1 MRNTFLKRAVGVALA
16 LTMTLSA
23 IPLSPRAVA
32 TSDSGNETFTNPV
45 MYADVPDVDVI
56 RVDDA
61 YYMVSTTM
69 HLSPGCPVMKST
81 DLVNWETV
89 SYTYDILDDGDK
101 FALRNGES
109 DYGSGSWAASIR
121 HYNGKYYVSFA
132 SLSTGKTYIFS
143 TTDVE
148 NGTWHRSEFS
158 GYLHDVSLL
167 TTQDDGMYVVY
178 GSGTA
183 RCRPVYEDEN
193 GDITLGD
200 EVTLIEYTGLDN
212 DGNPVNGPVSYIS
225 EGIHAY
231 EIGDYYYLFMIQWPT
246 GGRRQEVCW
255 RASSLDGPWE
265 SRKVFDSGLE
275 FDGQMDNAGVAQ
287 GGIVQAADGSWY
299 AMLFQDHSSVGR
311 IPVLVPVTWEDG
323 WPVFGD
329 ENGQAPVEMD
339 LPGTYT
345 GEKDIVVSDEF
356 YNGQPHSFAADNSSV
371 STTADTATQNAAAVE
386 AQPTADQEAE
396 RMELIVNGGFEDGS
410 EPWTTQESATLEL
423 VTEEA
428 YSGSTSLKVSD
439 RTDTASGPKQDLT
452 GQLTAGQQV
461 EVTAHV
467 KYNEGPDSKTFNLC
481 IQCGDW
487 TGIDVAAS
495 VTAQKGEWATIT
507 GTYTIPEDAD
517 MSSVGCFIETAWTS
531 DPDPVNDLFDFY
543 VDDVSVTVEAEEPG
557 YGIIVNGGFE
567 NGSEPWAVQEA
578 STLEIVTEEAFSG
591 SYSAKISDRTNTASG
606 PKQVLTGQLIQ
617 GQKVQVSA
625 KVKYNDGPASKTFN
639 FCIQCGDW
647 RGIDVVGS
655 VTAQKGQWATITGTY
670 TIPNDADMSYVGCF
684 IETAWTA
691 TPDPTNDLFD
701 FYVDDVSVTVEAEEP
716 GYGIIVNGGFENGS
730 EPWAVQEAST
740 LEIVTEEAFSGSYS
754 AKISDRTNTA
764 SGPKQV
770 LTGQLIQGQKVQVS
784 AKVKYNDGP
793 ASKTFNFCIQCG
805 DWRGIDVVGSVT
817 AQKGQWATITG
828 TYTIPN
834 DADMSYVGCFIET
847 AWTAAPDPT
856 NDLFDF
862 YVDDVSVV
870 VLPDE
875 KEPVE
880 PGENDDNG
888 SYLDLAWQWNHN
900 PNNNDWSLTQRNGF
914 LRLTTGTKAKNI
926 LEARNTLTQRTY
938 GPTCSG
944 NVALEIAGMKN
955 GDVAGLAAFQQRY
968 GYVGVKMENGTKYL
982 VMTKTESD
990 SDPNGTEV
998 ERVALDNGVN
1008 RVYLRVDF
1016 DYTQRKDQATFFYSL
1031 DGAAWTQI
1039 GNTLQMAYTMPHFMG
1054 YRFGLFNYATQTTGG
1069 YVDFDYFH
1077 VSDQGSNGSETVL
1090 NASLDDIDDVLGVAY
1105 AQVELPVKLDTLPDG
1120 DYTKLEASLNIP
1132 DDFTVSGVV
1141 FDEKN
1146 VTGEATYTYQDGRLV
1161 LTVSG
1166 DNVNYQDNGGT
1177 GFATVQLQLTDYTTQ
1192 NKTVQVR
1199 TDYVRVTGG
1208 NVSYRVDNAV
1218 SNISLVKL
1226 DSEALAKIPGYS
1238 NPLIDYDFGAD
1249 PFALEY
1255 NGRVYVYMTADQFEY
1270 DQNGNIIDN
1279 TYSKINSLH
1288 VISSADLVNWTDHG
1302 FIPVA
1307 GPNGVAKW
1315 ANNSWAPAIA
1325 YKQIDGQDKFFL
1337 YFCNGGGGIGVLE
1350 GDSPVGPFTDPL
1362 GHALIDGSTPGTQGV
1377 PWIFDPAVMVDDD
1390 GTGYLVFGGGI
1401 PAGQDLNPKS
1411 ARIVRLGDDMISLD
1425 CEPVMIDAPC
1435 MFEDGGIH
1443 KANGKYYYTYCS
1455 NFSGNHSAVEGYPGY
1470 GIICYMVS
1478 DDPLGPY
1485 EYCGEILQNPS
1496 TYFGVGGNNHHAIF
1510 NFKGTSYIVYHAQTL
1525 GQAMGIE
1532 KGYRSTHINEVEY
1545 YADGRIVPIQADREG
1560 ISQLETMS
1568 PYQLTAGETIA
1579 WQAGIK
1585 VEACDQ
1591 PGQGL
1596 SEVNN
1601 RAVTDIQNGDWI
1613 AVAGLDFGDK
1623 GAASFT
1629 ASIAAQA
1636 GGAVE
1641 LRVDSPDGTVVGTL
1655 TVPAGDGTYQTLT
1668 CDVTGLTGVHNLF
1681 MVFTGDDQ
1689 AENLMSLDTWQFTEA
1704 GESASANKAL
1714 LQATYD
1720 YAVNLDTT
1728 GVVQAAVDAFQKALD
1743 EAKAVLDNPNATQEQ
1758 VNTAWDNLLE
1768 GIWGLGLKQG
1778 DKTMLELLIHR
1789 AEGMLPNE
1797 SKYLPDHWQELL
1809 DALAAG
1815 QDVMEDGNALQG
1827 DVETAVDEL
1836 LTAILAQ
1843 RFKADK
1849 SILEDLIGT
1858 AQDMDLTGYTAES
1871 VATFRSALA
1880 AAQAVMADESLS
1892 EDDQQVVNDAVAAL
1906 QSAMDGLTAEGDVQP
1921 SEKPQES
1928 QKPEQTQAPEAT
1940 DQPQAT
1946 QKPENVPQTGD
1957 SAQLMGYVAA
1967 LTAAV
1972 GLLAGA
1978 AYVSRKRRS

>member
-32 TSDSGNETFTNPV
+32 TSDSGNQTFTNPV

-287 GGIVQAADGSWY
+287 GGVVQAADGSWY

-329 ENGQAPVEMD
+329 ENGQAPVVMD

-356 YNGQPHSFAADNSSV
+356 YNGQPHSFAASNGSV
-371 STTADTATQNAAAVE
+371 STAADTATQNVAAVE

-396 RMELIVNGGFEDGS
+396 RMELIVNGGFEDGT
-410 EPWTTQESATLEL
+410 ENWATQQTATLTPVDEDGNTVL
-423 VTEEA
+423 
-428 YSGSTSLKVSD
+428 LVSD
-439 RTDTASGPKQDLT
+439 RTNTASGPKQLLT
-452 GQLTAGQQV
+452 GKVHAGQTIYV
-461 EVTAHV
+461 SARVR
-467 KYNEGPDSKTFNLC
+467 YDEGPDTRLFHISMQNNADGNLW
-481 IQCGDW
+481 D
-487 TGIDVAAS
+487 GIDNAGSA
-495 VTAQKGEWATIT
+495 TAKRGEWTTIT
-507 GTYTIPEDAD
+507 GSYTIPNDAD
-517 MSSVGCFIETAWTS
+517 LSYSSIFVETNWTPEQ
-531 DPDPVNDLFDFY
+531 DPDTDLIDFY
-543 VDDVSVTVEAEEPG
+543 VDDVSVTVEVEEPD

-606 PKQVLTGQLIQ
+606 PKQVLTGQLSQ

-625 KVKYNDGPASKTFN
+625 TVKYNDGPASKTFN

-691 TPDPTNDLFD
+691 T
-701 FYVDDVSVTVEAEEP
+701 
-716 GYGIIVNGGFENGS
+716 
-730 EPWAVQEAST
+730 
-740 LEIVTEEAFSGSYS
+740 
-754 AKISDRTNTA
+754 
-764 SGPKQV
+764 
-770 LTGQLIQGQKVQVS
+770 
-784 AKVKYNDGP
+784 
-793 ASKTFNFCIQCG
+793 
-805 DWRGIDVVGSVT
+805 
-817 AQKGQWATITG
+817 
-828 TYTIPN
+828 
-834 DADMSYVGCFIET
+834 
-847 AWTAAPDPT
+847 PDPT

-1146 VTGEATYTYQDGRLV
+1146 VTGDATYTYQDGRLV

-1166 DNVNYQDNGGT
+1166 ENVNYQDNGGT

-1401 PAGQDLNPKS
+1401 PAGQDLNPQS

-1668 CDVTGLTGVHNLF
+1668 CDVEGLTGVHNLF

-1728 GVVQAAVDAFQKALD
+1728 GVVQAAVDAFQKALT

-1778 DKTMLELLIHR
+1778 DKTMLELLIHK

-1849 SILEDLIGT
+1849 SILEDLIGA

-1928 QKPEQTQAPEAT
+1928 QKPEETQAPEAT

>member
-109 DYGSGSWAASIR
+109 DYGNGSWAASIR

-371 STTADTATQNAAAVE
+371 STAADTATQNAAAAE

-396 RMELIVNGGFEDGS
+396 RMELIVNGGFEDGT
-410 EPWTTQESATLEL
+410 ENWATQQTATLTPVDEDGNTVLL
-423 VTEEA
+423 V
-428 YSGSTSLKVSD
+428 
-439 RTDTASGPKQDLT
+439 
-452 GQLTAGQQV
+452 
-461 EVTAHV
+461 
-467 KYNEGPDSKTFNLC
+467 
-481 IQCGDW
+481 
-487 TGIDVAAS
+487 
-495 VTAQKGEWATIT
+495 
-507 GTYTIPEDAD
+507 
-517 MSSVGCFIETAWTS
+517 
-531 DPDPVNDLFDFY
+531 
-543 VDDVSVTVEAEEPG
+543 
-557 YGIIVNGGFE
+557 
-567 NGSEPWAVQEA
+567 
-578 STLEIVTEEAFSG
+578 
-591 SYSAKISDRTNTASG
+591 SDRTNTASG
-606 PKQVLTGQLIQ
+606 PKQVLTGQLSQ

-770 LTGQLIQGQKVQVS
+770 LTGQLSQGQKVQVS

-847 AWTAAPDPT
+847 AWTATPDPT

-1146 VTGEATYTYQDGRLV
+1146 VTGDATYTYQDGRLV

-1350 GDSPVGPFTDPL
+1350 GDSPAGPFTDPL

-1681 MVFTGDDQ
+1681 LVFTGDDQ

-1728 GVVQAAVDAFQKALD
+1728 GVVQAAVDAFQKALT

-1768 GIWGLGLKQG
+1768 GIWALGLKQG
-1778 DKTMLELLIHR
+1778 DKTMLELLIHK

-1858 AQDMDLTGYTAES
+1858 AQGMDLTGYTAES

-1892 EDDQQVVNDAVAAL
+1892 EDDQQVVDDAVAAL

>member
-32 TSDSGNETFTNPV
+32 ASDSGNQTFTNPV

-287 GGIVQAADGSWY
+287 GGVVQAADGSWY

-356 YNGQPHSFAADNSSV
+356 YNGQPHSFAADNRSV
-371 STTADTATQNAAAVE
+371 STTADTTTQNAAAVE

-396 RMELIVNGGFEDGS
+396 RMELIVNGGFEDG
-410 EPWTTQESATLEL
+410 T
-423 VTEEA
+423 
-428 YSGSTSLKVSD
+428 
-439 RTDTASGPKQDLT
+439 
-452 GQLTAGQQV
+452 
-461 EVTAHV
+461 
-467 KYNEGPDSKTFNLC
+467 
-481 IQCGDW
+481 
-487 TGIDVAAS
+487 
-495 VTAQKGEWATIT
+495 
-507 GTYTIPEDAD
+507 
-517 MSSVGCFIETAWTS
+517 
-531 DPDPVNDLFDFY
+531 
-543 VDDVSVTVEAEEPG
+543 
-557 YGIIVNGGFE
+557 
-567 NGSEPWAVQEA
+567 EPWAVQEA
-578 STLEIVTEEAFSG
+578 ATLTPVDEDGNTVLLV
-591 SYSAKISDRTNTASG
+591 SDRTNTASG
-606 PKQVLTGQLIQ
+606 PKQVLTGQLSQ

-770 LTGQLIQGQKVQVS
+770 LTGQLSQGQKVQVS

-847 AWTAAPDPT
+847 AWTATPDPT

-1077 VSDQGSNGSETVL
+1077 VSDQCSNGSETVL

-1350 GDSPVGPFTDPL
+1350 GDSPAGPFTDPL

-1591 PGQGL
+1591 PGEGL

-1668 CDVTGLTGVHNLF
+1668 CDVEGLTGVHNLF
-1681 MVFTGDDQ
+1681 LVFTGDDQ

-1728 GVVQAAVDAFQKALD
+1728 GVVQAAVDAFQKALT

-1778 DKTMLELLIHR
+1778 DKTMLELLIHK

-1858 AQDMDLTGYTAES
+1858 AQGMDLTGYTAES

>member
-32 TSDSGNETFTNPV
+32 ASDSGNQTFTNPV

-287 GGIVQAADGSWY
+287 GGVVQAADGSWY

-356 YNGQPHSFAADNSSV
+356 YNGQPHSFAADNRSV
-371 STTADTATQNAAAVE
+371 STTADTTTQNAAAVE

-396 RMELIVNGGFEDGS
+396 RMELIVNGGFEDG
-410 EPWTTQESATLEL
+410 T
-423 VTEEA
+423 
-428 YSGSTSLKVSD
+428 
-439 RTDTASGPKQDLT
+439 
-452 GQLTAGQQV
+452 
-461 EVTAHV
+461 
-467 KYNEGPDSKTFNLC
+467 
-481 IQCGDW
+481 
-487 TGIDVAAS
+487 
-495 VTAQKGEWATIT
+495 
-507 GTYTIPEDAD
+507 
-517 MSSVGCFIETAWTS
+517 
-531 DPDPVNDLFDFY
+531 
-543 VDDVSVTVEAEEPG
+543 
-557 YGIIVNGGFE
+557 
-567 NGSEPWAVQEA
+567 EPWAVQEA
-578 STLEIVTEEAFSG
+578 ATLTPVDEDGNTVLLV
-591 SYSAKISDRTNTASG
+591 SDRTNTASG
-606 PKQVLTGQLIQ
+606 PKQVLTGQLSQ

-770 LTGQLIQGQKVQVS
+770 LTGQLSQGQKVQVS

-847 AWTAAPDPT
+847 AWTATPDPT

-1350 GDSPVGPFTDPL
+1350 GDSPAGPFTDPL

-1591 PGQGL
+1591 PGEGL

-1668 CDVTGLTGVHNLF
+1668 CDVEGLTGVHNLF
-1681 MVFTGDDQ
+1681 LVFTGDDQ

-1728 GVVQAAVDAFQKALD
+1728 GVVQAAVDAFQKALT

-1778 DKTMLELLIHR
+1778 DKTMLELLIHK

-1858 AQDMDLTGYTAES
+1858 AQGMDLTGYTAES

>member
-32 TSDSGNETFTNPV
+32 TSDSGNQTFTNPV

-109 DYGSGSWAASIR
+109 DYGNGSWAASIR

-148 NGTWHRSEFS
+148 NGTWHRSEFN

-275 FDGQMDNAGVAQ
+275 FDGQMDDAGVAQ
-287 GGIVQAADGSWY
+287 GGVVQAADGSWY

-356 YNGQPHSFAADNSSV
+356 YNGQPHSFAADNRSV
-371 STTADTATQNAAAVE
+371 STAADTATQNAAAVE

-396 RMELIVNGGFEDGS
+396 RMELIVNGGFEDG
-410 EPWTTQESATLEL
+410 T
-423 VTEEA
+423 
-428 YSGSTSLKVSD
+428 
-439 RTDTASGPKQDLT
+439 
-452 GQLTAGQQV
+452 
-461 EVTAHV
+461 
-467 KYNEGPDSKTFNLC
+467 
-481 IQCGDW
+481 
-487 TGIDVAAS
+487 
-495 VTAQKGEWATIT
+495 
-507 GTYTIPEDAD
+507 
-517 MSSVGCFIETAWTS
+517 
-531 DPDPVNDLFDFY
+531 
-543 VDDVSVTVEAEEPG
+543 
-557 YGIIVNGGFE
+557 
-567 NGSEPWAVQEA
+567 EPWAVQEA
-578 STLEIVTEEAFSG
+578 ATLTPVDEDGNTVLLV
-591 SYSAKISDRTNTASG
+591 SDRTNTASG
-606 PKQVLTGQLIQ
+606 PKQVLTGQLSQ

-1039 GNTLQMAYTMPHFMG
+1039 GNTLQMAYTLPHFMG

-1668 CDVTGLTGVHNLF
+1668 CDAEGLTGVHNLF

-1728 GVVQAAVDAFQKALD
+1728 GVVQAAVDAFQKAMD

-1849 SILEDLIGT
+1849 SILEDLIGA

>member
-32 TSDSGNETFTNPV
+32 TSDSGNQTFTNPV

-109 DYGSGSWAASIR
+109 DYGNGSWAASIR

-148 NGTWHRSEFS
+148 NGTWHRSEFN

-287 GGIVQAADGSWY
+287 GGVVQAADGSWY

-371 STTADTATQNAAAVE
+371 STAADTAAQNAAAVE

-396 RMELIVNGGFEDGS
+396 RMELIVNGGFEDGT
-410 EPWTTQESATLEL
+410 ENWAVQEAATLTPVDEDGNTVL
-423 VTEEA
+423 
-428 YSGSTSLKVSD
+428 LVSD
-439 RTDTASGPKQDLT
+439 RTSTASGPKQLLT
-452 GQLTAGQQV
+452 GKVHAGQTIYV
-461 EVTAHV
+461 SARVR
-467 KYNEGPDSKTFNLC
+467 YDEGPDTRLFHISMQNNADGNLW
-481 IQCGDW
+481 D
-487 TGIDVAAS
+487 GIDNAGSA
-495 VTAQKGEWATIT
+495 TAKRGEWTTIT
-507 GTYTIPEDAD
+507 GSYTIPNDAD
-517 MSSVGCFIETAWTS
+517 LSYSSIFVETNWTPEQ
-531 DPDPVNDLFDFY
+531 DPDTDLIDFY
-543 VDDVSVTVEAEEPG
+543 VDDVSVTVEVEEPD

-606 PKQVLTGQLIQ
+606 PKQI
-617 GQKVQVSA
+617 
-625 KVKYNDGPASKTFN
+625 
-639 FCIQCGDW
+639 
-647 RGIDVVGS
+647 
-655 VTAQKGQWATITGTY
+655 
-670 TIPNDADMSYVGCF
+670 
-684 IETAWTA
+684 
-691 TPDPTNDLFD
+691 
-701 FYVDDVSVTVEAEEP
+701 
-716 GYGIIVNGGFENGS
+716 
-730 EPWAVQEAST
+730 
-740 LEIVTEEAFSGSYS
+740 
-754 AKISDRTNTA
+754 
-764 SGPKQV
+764 

-1401 PAGQDLNPKS
+1401 PAGQDLNPQS

-1601 RAVTDIQNGDWI
+1601 RTVTDIQNGDWI

-1681 MVFTGDDQ
+1681 LVFTGDDQ

-1728 GVVQAAVDAFQKALD
+1728 GVVQAAVDAFQKALT

-1849 SILEDLIGT
+1849 SILEDLIGA

-1906 QSAMDGLTAEGDVQP
+1906 QSAMDGLTAGGAPETTDKPEASQNP
-1921 SEKPQES
+1921 EATEKPQ
-1928 QKPEQTQAPEAT
+1928 T
-1940 DQPQAT
+1940 T

>member
-109 DYGSGSWAASIR
+109 DYGNGSWAASIR

-148 NGTWHRSEFS
+148 NGTWHRSEFN

-371 STTADTATQNAAAVE
+371 STAADTATQNAAAVE

-396 RMELIVNGGFEDGS
+396 RMELIVNGSFEDGT
-410 EPWTTQESATLEL
+410 ENWATQQTATLTPVDEDGNTVL
-423 VTEEA
+423 
-428 YSGSTSLKVSD
+428 LVSD
-439 RTDTASGPKQDLT
+439 RTNTASGPKQLLT
-452 GQLTAGQQV
+452 GKVHAGQTIYV
-461 EVTAHV
+461 SARVR
-467 KYNEGPDSKTFNLC
+467 YDEGPDTRLFHISMQNNADGNLW
-481 IQCGDW
+481 D
-487 TGIDVAAS
+487 GIDNAGSA
-495 VTAQKGEWATIT
+495 TAKRGEWTTIT
-507 GTYTIPEDAD
+507 GSYTIPNDAD
-517 MSSVGCFIETAWTS
+517 LSYSSIFVETNWTPEQ
-531 DPDPVNDLFDFY
+531 DPDTDLIDFY
-543 VDDVSVTVEAEEPG
+543 VDDVSVTVEVEEPD

-606 PKQVLTGQLIQ
+606 PKQDLTGQLSQ

-625 KVKYNDGPASKTFN
+625 T
-639 FCIQCGDW
+639 
-647 RGIDVVGS
+647 
-655 VTAQKGQWATITGTY
+655 
-670 TIPNDADMSYVGCF
+670 
-684 IETAWTA
+684 
-691 TPDPTNDLFD
+691 
-701 FYVDDVSVTVEAEEP
+701 
-716 GYGIIVNGGFENGS
+716 
-730 EPWAVQEAST
+730 
-740 LEIVTEEAFSGSYS
+740 
-754 AKISDRTNTA
+754 
-764 SGPKQV
+764 
-770 LTGQLIQGQKVQVS
+770 
-784 AKVKYNDGP
+784 VKYNDGP

-1146 VTGEATYTYQDGRLV
+1146 VTGDATYTYQDGRLV

-1166 DNVNYQDNGGT
+1166 ENVNYQDNGGT

-1401 PAGQDLNPKS
+1401 PAGQDLNPQS

-1601 RAVTDIQNGDWI
+1601 RTVTDIQNGDWI

-1728 GVVQAAVDAFQKALD
+1728 GVVQAAVDAFQKAMD

-1778 DKTMLELLIHR
+1778 DKTMLELLIHK

-1849 SILEDLIGT
+1849 SILEDLIGA
-1858 AQDMDLTGYTAES
+1858 AQGMDLTGYTAES

-1892 EDDQQVVNDAVAAL
+1892 EDDQQVVDDAVAAL

>member
-32 TSDSGNETFTNPV
+32 ASDSGNQTFTNPV

-287 GGIVQAADGSWY
+287 GGVVQAADGSWY

-356 YNGQPHSFAADNSSV
+356 YNGQPHSFAADNRSV
-371 STTADTATQNAAAVE
+371 STAADTATQNAAAVE

-396 RMELIVNGGFEDGS
+396 RMELIVNGGFEDG
-410 EPWTTQESATLEL
+410 T
-423 VTEEA
+423 
-428 YSGSTSLKVSD
+428 
-439 RTDTASGPKQDLT
+439 
-452 GQLTAGQQV
+452 
-461 EVTAHV
+461 
-467 KYNEGPDSKTFNLC
+467 
-481 IQCGDW
+481 
-487 TGIDVAAS
+487 
-495 VTAQKGEWATIT
+495 
-507 GTYTIPEDAD
+507 
-517 MSSVGCFIETAWTS
+517 
-531 DPDPVNDLFDFY
+531 
-543 VDDVSVTVEAEEPG
+543 
-557 YGIIVNGGFE
+557 
-567 NGSEPWAVQEA
+567 EPWAVQEA
-578 STLEIVTEEAFSG
+578 ATLTPVDEDGNTVLLV
-591 SYSAKISDRTNTASG
+591 SDRTNTASG
-606 PKQVLTGQLIQ
+606 PKQVLTGQLSQ

-770 LTGQLIQGQKVQVS
+770 LTGQLSQGQKVQVS

-1146 VTGEATYTYQDGRLV
+1146 VTGDATYTYQDGRLV

-1728 GVVQAAVDAFQKALD
+1728 GVVQAAVDAFQKALT

-1849 SILEDLIGT
+1849 SILEDLIGA

>member
-32 TSDSGNETFTNPV
+32 TSDSGNQTFANPV

-109 DYGSGSWAASIR
+109 DYGNGSWAASIR

-299 AMLFQDHSSVGR
+299 AMLFQDHGSVGR

-329 ENGQAPVEMD
+329 ENGQAPVVMD

-356 YNGQPHSFAADNSSV
+356 YNGQPHSFAASNGSV
-371 STTADTATQNAAAVE
+371 STTADTATQNAAAAE

-396 RMELIVNGGFEDGS
+396 RMELIVNGGFEDGT
-410 EPWTTQESATLEL
+410 ENWATQQTATLTPVDEDGNTVL
-423 VTEEA
+423 
-428 YSGSTSLKVSD
+428 LVSD
-439 RTDTASGPKQDLT
+439 RTNTASGPKQLLT
-452 GQLTAGQQV
+452 GKVHAGQTIYV
-461 EVTAHV
+461 SARVR
-467 KYNEGPDSKTFNLC
+467 YDEGPDTRLFHISMQNNADGNLW
-481 IQCGDW
+481 D
-487 TGIDVAAS
+487 GIDNAGSA
-495 VTAQKGEWATIT
+495 TAKRGEWTTIT
-507 GTYTIPEDAD
+507 GSYTIPNDAD
-517 MSSVGCFIETAWTS
+517 LSYSSIFVETNWTPEQ
-531 DPDPVNDLFDFY
+531 DPDTDLIDFY
-543 VDDVSVTVEAEEPG
+543 VDDVSVTVEVEEPD

-606 PKQVLTGQLIQ
+606 PKQVLTGQLSQ

-655 VTAQKGQWATITGTY
+655 VTAQKGQWATITGAY

-701 FYVDDVSVTVEAEEP
+701 
-716 GYGIIVNGGFENGS
+716 I
-730 EPWAVQEAST
+730 
-740 LEIVTEEAFSGSYS
+740 
-754 AKISDRTNTA
+754 
-764 SGPKQV
+764 
-770 LTGQLIQGQKVQVS
+770 
-784 AKVKYNDGP
+784 
-793 ASKTFNFCIQCG
+793 
-805 DWRGIDVVGSVT
+805 
-817 AQKGQWATITG
+817 
-828 TYTIPN
+828 
-834 DADMSYVGCFIET
+834 
-847 AWTAAPDPT
+847 
-856 NDLFDF
+856 

-1077 VSDQGSNGSETVL
+1077 VSDQGSSGSETVL

-1146 VTGEATYTYQDGRLV
+1146 VTGDATYTYQDGRLV

-1613 AVAGLDFGDK
+1613 AVAGLDFGHK

-1668 CDVTGLTGVHNLF
+1668 CDVEGLTGVHNLF

-1728 GVVQAAVDAFQKALD
+1728 GVVQAAVDAFQKALT

-1849 SILEDLIGT
+1849 SILEDLIGA

-1921 SEKPQES
+1921 SKKPQES

>member
-32 TSDSGNETFTNPV
+32 ASDSGNETFTNPV

-109 DYGSGSWAASIR
+109 DYGNGSWAASIR

-148 NGTWHRSEFS
+148 NGTWHRSEFN

-356 YNGQPHSFAADNSSV
+356 YNGQPHSFAADNRSV
-371 STTADTATQNAAAVE
+371 STAADTAAQNAAAVE

-396 RMELIVNGGFEDGS
+396 RMELIVNGGFEDG
-410 EPWTTQESATLEL
+410 T
-423 VTEEA
+423 
-428 YSGSTSLKVSD
+428 
-439 RTDTASGPKQDLT
+439 
-452 GQLTAGQQV
+452 
-461 EVTAHV
+461 
-467 KYNEGPDSKTFNLC
+467 
-481 IQCGDW
+481 
-487 TGIDVAAS
+487 
-495 VTAQKGEWATIT
+495 
-507 GTYTIPEDAD
+507 
-517 MSSVGCFIETAWTS
+517 
-531 DPDPVNDLFDFY
+531 
-543 VDDVSVTVEAEEPG
+543 
-557 YGIIVNGGFE
+557 
-567 NGSEPWAVQEA
+567 EPWAVQEA
-578 STLEIVTEEAFSG
+578 ATLTPVDEDGNTVLLV
-591 SYSAKISDRTNTASG
+591 SDRTNTTSG
-606 PKQVLTGQLIQ
+606 PKQVLTGQLSQ

-784 AKVKYNDGP
+784 AQVKYNDGP

-1077 VSDQGSNGSETVL
+1077 VSDQGSSGSETVL

-1146 VTGEATYTYQDGRLV
+1146 VTGDATYTYQDGRLV

-1166 DNVNYQDNGGT
+1166 ENVNYQDNGGT

-1270 DQNGNIIDN
+1270 DQDGNIIDN

-1681 MVFTGDDQ
+1681 LVFTGDDQ

-1728 GVVQAAVDAFQKALD
+1728 GVVQAAVDAFQKAMD

-1778 DKTMLELLIHR
+1778 DKTMLELLIHK

-1858 AQDMDLTGYTAES
+1858 AQGMDLTGYTAES

>member
-23 IPLSPRAVA
+23 IPLAPRAVA
-32 TSDSGNETFTNPV
+32 ASDSGNQTFTNPV

-109 DYGSGSWAASIR
+109 DYGNGSWAASIR

-371 STTADTATQNAAAVE
+371 STAADTAPQNAAAVE

-396 RMELIVNGGFEDGS
+396 RMELIVNGSFEDGT
-410 EPWTTQESATLEL
+410 ENWATQQTATLTPVDEDGNTVL
-423 VTEEA
+423 
-428 YSGSTSLKVSD
+428 LVSD
-439 RTDTASGPKQDLT
+439 RTNTASGPKQLLT
-452 GQLTAGQQV
+452 GKVHAGQTIYV
-461 EVTAHV
+461 SARVR
-467 KYNEGPDSKTFNLC
+467 YDEGPDTRLFHISMQNNADGNLW
-481 IQCGDW
+481 D
-487 TGIDVAAS
+487 GIDNAGSA
-495 VTAQKGEWATIT
+495 TAKRGEWTTIT
-507 GTYTIPEDAD
+507 GSYTIPNDAD
-517 MSSVGCFIETAWTS
+517 LSYSSIFVETNWTPEQ
-531 DPDPVNDLFDFY
+531 DPDTDLIDFY
-543 VDDVSVTVEAEEPG
+543 VDDVSVTVEVEEP
-557 YGIIVNGGFE
+557 
-567 NGSEPWAVQEA
+567 
-578 STLEIVTEEAFSG
+578 
-591 SYSAKISDRTNTASG
+591 D
-606 PKQVLTGQLIQ
+606 
-617 GQKVQVSA
+617 
-625 KVKYNDGPASKTFN
+625 
-639 FCIQCGDW
+639 
-647 RGIDVVGS
+647 
-655 VTAQKGQWATITGTY
+655 
-670 TIPNDADMSYVGCF
+670 
-684 IETAWTA
+684 
-691 TPDPTNDLFD
+691 
-701 FYVDDVSVTVEAEEP
+701 
-716 GYGIIVNGGFENGS
+716 YGIIVNGGFENGS

-1146 VTGEATYTYQDGRLV
+1146 VTGDATYTYQDGRLV

-1401 PAGQDLNPKS
+1401 PAGQDLNPQS

-1668 CDVTGLTGVHNLF
+1668 CDVEGLTGVHNLF

-1728 GVVQAAVDAFQKALD
+1728 GVVQAAVDAFQKALT

-1849 SILEDLIGT
+1849 SILEDLIST

-1928 QKPEQTQAPEAT
+1928 QKPEETQAPEAT

-1957 SAQLMGYVAA
+1957 SAQLMGCVAA

>member
-32 TSDSGNETFTNPV
+32 TSDSGNESFTNPV

-89 SYTYDILDDGDK
+89 SYAYDILDDGDK

-109 DYGSGSWAASIR
+109 DYGNGSWAASIR

-246 GGRRQEVCW
+246 GGRRQEICW

-287 GGIVQAADGSWY
+287 GGVVQAADGSWY
-299 AMLFQDHSSVGR
+299 AMLFQDHGSVGR

-329 ENGQAPVEMD
+329 ENGQAPVVMD

-356 YNGQPHSFAADNSSV
+356 YNGQPHSFAASNGSV
-371 STTADTATQNAAAVE
+371 STTANTATQNVAAAE
-386 AQPTADQEAE
+386 AQPTADQEPE
-396 RMELIVNGGFEDGS
+396 RMELIVNGGFEDGT
-410 EPWTTQESATLEL
+410 ENWATQQTATLTPVDEDGNTVL
-423 VTEEA
+423 
-428 YSGSTSLKVSD
+428 LVSD
-439 RTDTASGPKQDLT
+439 RTNTASGPKQLLT
-452 GQLTAGQQV
+452 GKVHAGQTIYV
-461 EVTAHV
+461 SARVR
-467 KYNEGPDSKTFNLC
+467 YDEGPDTRLFHISMQNNADGNLW
-481 IQCGDW
+481 D
-487 TGIDVAAS
+487 GIDNAGSA
-495 VTAQKGEWATIT
+495 TAKRGEWTTIT
-507 GTYTIPEDAD
+507 GSYTIPNDAD
-517 MSSVGCFIETAWTS
+517 LSYSSIFVETNWTPEQ
-531 DPDPVNDLFDFY
+531 DPDTDLIDFY
-543 VDDVSVTVEAEEPG
+543 VDDVSVTVEVEEPD

-606 PKQVLTGQLIQ
+606 PKQVLTGQLSQ

-701 FYVDDVSVTVEAEEP
+701 
-716 GYGIIVNGGFENGS
+716 I
-730 EPWAVQEAST
+730 
-740 LEIVTEEAFSGSYS
+740 
-754 AKISDRTNTA
+754 
-764 SGPKQV
+764 
-770 LTGQLIQGQKVQVS
+770 
-784 AKVKYNDGP
+784 
-793 ASKTFNFCIQCG
+793 
-805 DWRGIDVVGSVT
+805 
-817 AQKGQWATITG
+817 
-828 TYTIPN
+828 
-834 DADMSYVGCFIET
+834 
-847 AWTAAPDPT
+847 
-856 NDLFDF
+856 

-998 ERVALDNGVN
+998 ERVALDNGVS

-1279 TYSKINSLH
+1279 TYSKINKLH

-1641 LRVDSPDGTVVGTL
+1641 LRLDSPDGTVVGTL

-1668 CDVTGLTGVHNLF
+1668 CDVEGLTGVHNLF

-1728 GVVQAAVDAFQKALD
+1728 GVVQAAVDAFQKALT

-1858 AQDMDLTGYTAES
+1858 AQGMDLTGYTAES

-1892 EDDQQVVNDAVAAL
+1892 EDDQQVVDDAVAAL

>member
-109 DYGSGSWAASIR
+109 DYGNGSWAASIR

-287 GGIVQAADGSWY
+287 GGVVQAADGSWY
-299 AMLFQDHSSVGR
+299 AMLFQDHGSVGR

-329 ENGQAPVEMD
+329 ENGQAPVVMD

-356 YNGQPHSFAADNSSV
+356 YNGQPHSFAASNGSV
-371 STTADTATQNAAAVE
+371 STTADTATQNAAAAE

-396 RMELIVNGGFEDGS
+396 RMELIVNGGFEDGT
-410 EPWTTQESATLEL
+410 ENWATQQTATLTPVDEDGNTVL
-423 VTEEA
+423 
-428 YSGSTSLKVSD
+428 LVSD
-439 RTDTASGPKQDLT
+439 RTNTASGPKQLLT
-452 GQLTAGQQV
+452 GKVHAGQTIYV
-461 EVTAHV
+461 SARVR
-467 KYNEGPDSKTFNLC
+467 YDEGPDTRLFHISMQNNADGNLW
-481 IQCGDW
+481 D
-487 TGIDVAAS
+487 GIDNAGSA
-495 VTAQKGEWATIT
+495 TAKRGEWTTIT
-507 GTYTIPEDAD
+507 GSYTIPNDAD
-517 MSSVGCFIETAWTS
+517 LSYSSIFVETNWTPEQ
-531 DPDPVNDLFDFY
+531 DPDTDLIDFY
-543 VDDVSVTVEAEEPG
+543 VDDVSVTVEVEEPD

-606 PKQVLTGQLIQ
+606 PKQI
-617 GQKVQVSA
+617 
-625 KVKYNDGPASKTFN
+625 
-639 FCIQCGDW
+639 
-647 RGIDVVGS
+647 
-655 VTAQKGQWATITGTY
+655 
-670 TIPNDADMSYVGCF
+670 
-684 IETAWTA
+684 
-691 TPDPTNDLFD
+691 
-701 FYVDDVSVTVEAEEP
+701 
-716 GYGIIVNGGFENGS
+716 
-730 EPWAVQEAST
+730 
-740 LEIVTEEAFSGSYS
+740 
-754 AKISDRTNTA
+754 
-764 SGPKQV
+764 

-1166 DNVNYQDNGGT
+1166 ENVNYQDNGGT

-1401 PAGQDLNPKS
+1401 PAGQDLNPQS

-1668 CDVTGLTGVHNLF
+1668 CDVEGLTGVHNLF
-1681 MVFTGDDQ
+1681 LVFTGDDQ

-1728 GVVQAAVDAFQKALD
+1728 GVVQAAVDAFQKALT

-1849 SILEDLIGT
+1849 SILEDLIGK
-1858 AQDMDLTGYTAES
+1858 AEGMDLSSYTAES

>member
-32 TSDSGNETFTNPV
+32 TSDSGNQTFTNPV

-109 DYGSGSWAASIR
+109 DYGNGSWAASIR
-121 HYNGKYYVSFA
+121 YYNGKYYVSFA

-275 FDGQMDNAGVAQ
+275 FDGQMDSAGVAQ
-287 GGIVQAADGSWY
+287 GGVVQATDGSWY

-356 YNGQPHSFAADNSSV
+356 YNGQPHSFAADNRSV
-371 STTADTATQNAAAVE
+371 STTADTTTQNVAAVE

-396 RMELIVNGGFEDGS
+396 RMELIVNGGFEDG
-410 EPWTTQESATLEL
+410 T
-423 VTEEA
+423 
-428 YSGSTSLKVSD
+428 
-439 RTDTASGPKQDLT
+439 
-452 GQLTAGQQV
+452 
-461 EVTAHV
+461 
-467 KYNEGPDSKTFNLC
+467 
-481 IQCGDW
+481 
-487 TGIDVAAS
+487 
-495 VTAQKGEWATIT
+495 
-507 GTYTIPEDAD
+507 
-517 MSSVGCFIETAWTS
+517 
-531 DPDPVNDLFDFY
+531 
-543 VDDVSVTVEAEEPG
+543 
-557 YGIIVNGGFE
+557 
-567 NGSEPWAVQEA
+567 EPWAVQEA
-578 STLEIVTEEAFSG
+578 ATLTPVDEDGNTVLLV
-591 SYSAKISDRTNTASG
+591 SDRTNTASG

-625 KVKYNDGPASKTFN
+625 QVKYNDGPASKTFN

-701 FYVDDVSVTVEAEEP
+701 FYVDDVSVTVEVEEP

-784 AKVKYNDGP
+784 AQVKYNDGP

-1146 VTGEATYTYQDGRLV
+1146 VTGDATYTYQDGRLV

-1166 DNVNYQDNGGT
+1166 ENVNYQDNGGT

-1478 DDPLGPY
+1478 DDPMGPY

-1591 PGQGL
+1591 PGEGL

-1601 RAVTDIQNGDWI
+1601 RTVTDIQNGDWI

-1636 GGAVE
+1636 GGALE

-1668 CDVTGLTGVHNLF
+1668 CDVEGLTGVHNLF

-1728 GVVQAAVDAFQKALD
+1728 GVVQAAVDAFQKALT

-1849 SILEDLIGT
+1849 SILEDLIGA

-1892 EDDQQVVNDAVAAL
+1892 EDDQQVVDDAVAAL

>member
-109 DYGSGSWAASIR
+109 DYGNGSWAASIR

-246 GGRRQEVCW
+246 GGRRQEICW

-371 STTADTATQNAAAVE
+371 STAADTAAQNAAAVE

-396 RMELIVNGGFEDGS
+396 RMELIVNGGFEDGT
-410 EPWTTQESATLEL
+410 ENWAVQEAATLTPVDEDGNTVL
-423 VTEEA
+423 
-428 YSGSTSLKVSD
+428 LVSD
-439 RTDTASGPKQDLT
+439 RTSTASGPKQLLT
-452 GQLTAGQQV
+452 GKVHAGQTIYV
-461 EVTAHV
+461 SARVR
-467 KYNEGPDSKTFNLC
+467 YDEGPDTRLFHISMQNNADGNLW
-481 IQCGDW
+481 D
-487 TGIDVAAS
+487 GIDNAGSA
-495 VTAQKGEWATIT
+495 TAKRGEWTTIT
-507 GTYTIPEDAD
+507 GSYTIPNDAD
-517 MSSVGCFIETAWTS
+517 LSYSSIFVETNWTPEQ
-531 DPDPVNDLFDFY
+531 DPDTDLIDFY
-543 VDDVSVTVEAEEPG
+543 VDDVSVTVEVEEPD

-691 TPDPTNDLFD
+691 T
-701 FYVDDVSVTVEAEEP
+701 
-716 GYGIIVNGGFENGS
+716 
-730 EPWAVQEAST
+730 
-740 LEIVTEEAFSGSYS
+740 
-754 AKISDRTNTA
+754 
-764 SGPKQV
+764 
-770 LTGQLIQGQKVQVS
+770 
-784 AKVKYNDGP
+784 
-793 ASKTFNFCIQCG
+793 
-805 DWRGIDVVGSVT
+805 
-817 AQKGQWATITG
+817 
-828 TYTIPN
+828 
-834 DADMSYVGCFIET
+834 
-847 AWTAAPDPT
+847 PDPT

-1146 VTGEATYTYQDGRLV
+1146 VTGDATYTYQDGRLV

-1166 DNVNYQDNGGT
+1166 ENVNYQDNGGT

-1728 GVVQAAVDAFQKALD
+1728 GVVQAAVDAFQKAMD

-1778 DKTMLELLIHR
+1778 DKTMLELLIHK

-1849 SILEDLIGT
+1849 SILEDLIGA
-1858 AQDMDLTGYTAES
+1858 AQGMDLTGYTTES

-1892 EDDQQVVNDAVAAL
+1892 EDDQQVVDDAVAAL

-1928 QKPEQTQAPEAT
+1928 QKPEETQAPETT

>member
-32 TSDSGNETFTNPV
+32 TSDSGNQTFTNPV

-109 DYGSGSWAASIR
+109 DYGNGSWAASIR

-148 NGTWHRSEFS
+148 NGTWHRSEFN

-356 YNGQPHSFAADNSSV
+356 YNGQPLSFAADNRSV
-371 STTADTATQNAAAVE
+371 STAADTATQNAAAVE

-396 RMELIVNGGFEDGS
+396 RMELIVNGSFEDGT
-410 EPWTTQESATLEL
+410 ENWATQQTATLTPVDEDGNTVL
-423 VTEEA
+423 
-428 YSGSTSLKVSD
+428 LVSD
-439 RTDTASGPKQDLT
+439 RTNTASGPKQLLT
-452 GQLTAGQQV
+452 GKVHAGQTIYV
-461 EVTAHV
+461 SARVR
-467 KYNEGPDSKTFNLC
+467 YDEGPDTRLFHISMQNNADGNLW
-481 IQCGDW
+481 D
-487 TGIDVAAS
+487 GIDNAGSA
-495 VTAQKGEWATIT
+495 TAKRGEWTTIT
-507 GTYTIPEDAD
+507 GSYTIPNDAD
-517 MSSVGCFIETAWTS
+517 LSYSSIFVETNWTPEQ
-531 DPDPVNDLFDFY
+531 DPDTDLIDFY
-543 VDDVSVTVEAEEPG
+543 VDDVSVTVEVEEPD

-606 PKQVLTGQLIQ
+606 PKQVLTGQLSQ

-625 KVKYNDGPASKTFN
+625 T
-639 FCIQCGDW
+639 
-647 RGIDVVGS
+647 
-655 VTAQKGQWATITGTY
+655 
-670 TIPNDADMSYVGCF
+670 
-684 IETAWTA
+684 
-691 TPDPTNDLFD
+691 
-701 FYVDDVSVTVEAEEP
+701 
-716 GYGIIVNGGFENGS
+716 
-730 EPWAVQEAST
+730 
-740 LEIVTEEAFSGSYS
+740 
-754 AKISDRTNTA
+754 
-764 SGPKQV
+764 
-770 LTGQLIQGQKVQVS
+770 
-784 AKVKYNDGP
+784 VKYNDGP

-1362 GHALIDGSTPGTQGV
+1362 GHALINGSTPGTQGV

-1401 PAGQDLNPKS
+1401 PAGQDLNPQS

-1601 RAVTDIQNGDWI
+1601 RTVTDIQNGDWI

-1668 CDVTGLTGVHNLF
+1668 CDVEGLTGVHNLF
-1681 MVFTGDDQ
+1681 LVFTGDDQ

-1728 GVVQAAVDAFQKALD
+1728 GVVQAAVDAFQKALT

-1849 SILEDLIGT
+1849 SILEDLIGA

-1906 QSAMDGLTAEGDVQP
+1906 QSAMDGLTAGGAPETTDKPEASQNP
-1921 SEKPQES
+1921 EATEKPQ
-1928 QKPEQTQAPEAT
+1928 T
-1940 DQPQAT
+1940 T

>member
-109 DYGSGSWAASIR
+109 DYGNGSWAASIR

-311 IPVLVPVTWEDG
+311 IPVLVPVTWENG

-371 STTADTATQNAAAVE
+371 STAADTATQNAAAVE

-396 RMELIVNGGFEDGS
+396 RMELIVNGGFEDGT
-410 EPWTTQESATLEL
+410 ENWATQQTATLTPVDEDGNTVL
-423 VTEEA
+423 
-428 YSGSTSLKVSD
+428 LVSD
-439 RTDTASGPKQDLT
+439 RTNTASGPKQLLT
-452 GQLTAGQQV
+452 GKVHAGQTIYV
-461 EVTAHV
+461 SARVR
-467 KYNEGPDSKTFNLC
+467 YDEGPDTRLFHISMQNNADGNLW
-481 IQCGDW
+481 D
-487 TGIDVAAS
+487 GIDNAGSA
-495 VTAQKGEWATIT
+495 TAKRGEWTTIT
-507 GTYTIPEDAD
+507 GSYTIPNDAD
-517 MSSVGCFIETAWTS
+517 LSYSSIFVETNWTPEQ
-531 DPDPVNDLFDFY
+531 DPDTDLIDFY
-543 VDDVSVTVEAEEPG
+543 VDDVSVTVEVEEPD

-606 PKQVLTGQLIQ
+606 PKQI
-617 GQKVQVSA
+617 
-625 KVKYNDGPASKTFN
+625 
-639 FCIQCGDW
+639 
-647 RGIDVVGS
+647 
-655 VTAQKGQWATITGTY
+655 
-670 TIPNDADMSYVGCF
+670 
-684 IETAWTA
+684 
-691 TPDPTNDLFD
+691 
-701 FYVDDVSVTVEAEEP
+701 
-716 GYGIIVNGGFENGS
+716 
-730 EPWAVQEAST
+730 
-740 LEIVTEEAFSGSYS
+740 
-754 AKISDRTNTA
+754 
-764 SGPKQV
+764 

-1681 MVFTGDDQ
+1681 LVFTGDDQ

-1728 GVVQAAVDAFQKALD
+1728 GVVQAAVDAFQKAMD

-1778 DKTMLELLIHR
+1778 DKTMLELLIHK

-1849 SILEDLIGT
+1849 SILEDLIGA
-1858 AQDMDLTGYTAES
+1858 AQGMDLTGYTAES

-1892 EDDQQVVNDAVAAL
+1892 EDDQQVVDDAVAAL

>member
-32 TSDSGNETFTNPV
+32 TSDSGNQTFTNPV

-311 IPVLVPVTWEDG
+311 IPVLVPVTWENG

-356 YNGQPHSFAADNSSV
+356 YNGQPHSFAADNRSV
-371 STTADTATQNAAAVE
+371 STAADTAAQNAAAVE

-396 RMELIVNGGFEDGS
+396 RMELIVNGGFEDGT
-410 EPWTTQESATLEL
+410 ENWATQQTATLTPVDEDGNTVL
-423 VTEEA
+423 
-428 YSGSTSLKVSD
+428 LVSD
-439 RTDTASGPKQDLT
+439 RTNTASGPKQLLT
-452 GQLTAGQQV
+452 GKVHAGQTIYV
-461 EVTAHV
+461 SARVR
-467 KYNEGPDSKTFNLC
+467 YDEGPDTRLFHISMQNNADGNLW
-481 IQCGDW
+481 D
-487 TGIDVAAS
+487 GIDNAGSA
-495 VTAQKGEWATIT
+495 TAKRGEWTTIT
-507 GTYTIPEDAD
+507 GSYTIPNDAD
-517 MSSVGCFIETAWTS
+517 LSYSSIFVETNWTPEQ
-531 DPDPVNDLFDFY
+531 DPDTDLIDFY
-543 VDDVSVTVEAEEPG
+543 VDDVSVTVEVEEPD

-606 PKQVLTGQLIQ
+606 PKQVLTGQLSQ

-625 KVKYNDGPASKTFN
+625 T
-639 FCIQCGDW
+639 
-647 RGIDVVGS
+647 
-655 VTAQKGQWATITGTY
+655 
-670 TIPNDADMSYVGCF
+670 
-684 IETAWTA
+684 
-691 TPDPTNDLFD
+691 
-701 FYVDDVSVTVEAEEP
+701 
-716 GYGIIVNGGFENGS
+716 
-730 EPWAVQEAST
+730 
-740 LEIVTEEAFSGSYS
+740 
-754 AKISDRTNTA
+754 
-764 SGPKQV
+764 
-770 LTGQLIQGQKVQVS
+770 
-784 AKVKYNDGP
+784 VKYNDGP

-1728 GVVQAAVDAFQKALD
+1728 GVVQAAVDAFQKALT

-1778 DKTMLELLIHR
+1778 DKTMLELLIHK

-1849 SILEDLIGT
+1849 SILEDLIGA

>member
-32 TSDSGNETFTNPV
+32 ASDSGNETFTNPV

-109 DYGSGSWAASIR
+109 DYGNGSWAASIR

-371 STTADTATQNAAAVE
+371 STAADTATQNAAAVE

-396 RMELIVNGGFEDGS
+396 RMELIVNGGFEDG
-410 EPWTTQESATLEL
+410 T
-423 VTEEA
+423 
-428 YSGSTSLKVSD
+428 
-439 RTDTASGPKQDLT
+439 
-452 GQLTAGQQV
+452 
-461 EVTAHV
+461 
-467 KYNEGPDSKTFNLC
+467 
-481 IQCGDW
+481 
-487 TGIDVAAS
+487 
-495 VTAQKGEWATIT
+495 
-507 GTYTIPEDAD
+507 
-517 MSSVGCFIETAWTS
+517 
-531 DPDPVNDLFDFY
+531 
-543 VDDVSVTVEAEEPG
+543 
-557 YGIIVNGGFE
+557 
-567 NGSEPWAVQEA
+567 EPWAVQEA
-578 STLEIVTEEAFSG
+578 ATLTPVDEDGNTVLLV
-591 SYSAKISDRTNTASG
+591 SDRTNTASG
-606 PKQVLTGQLIQ
+606 PKQVLTGQLSQ

-1510 NFKGTSYIVYHAQTL
+1510 NFQGTSYIVYHAQTL

-1668 CDVTGLTGVHNLF
+1668 CDVEGLTGVHNLF

-1728 GVVQAAVDAFQKALD
+1728 GVVQAAVDAFQKALT

-1849 SILEDLIGT
+1849 SILEDLIGA

-1906 QSAMDGLTAEGDVQP
+1906 QSAMDGLTAGGAPETTDKPEASQNP
-1921 SEKPQES
+1921 EATEKPQ
-1928 QKPEQTQAPEAT
+1928 T
-1940 DQPQAT
+1940 T

>member
-109 DYGSGSWAASIR
+109 DYGNGSWAASIR

-371 STTADTATQNAAAVE
+371 STAADTATQNAAAAE

-396 RMELIVNGGFEDGS
+396 RMELIVNGGFEDGT
-410 EPWTTQESATLEL
+410 EPWAVQQTATLTPVDEDGNTVL
-423 VTEEA
+423 
-428 YSGSTSLKVSD
+428 LVSD
-439 RTDTASGPKQDLT
+439 RTNTASGPKQLLT
-452 GQLTAGQQV
+452 GKVHAGQTIYV
-461 EVTAHV
+461 SARVR
-467 KYNEGPDSKTFNLC
+467 YDEGPDTRLFHISMQNNADGNLW
-481 IQCGDW
+481 D
-487 TGIDVAAS
+487 GIDNAGSA
-495 VTAQKGEWATIT
+495 TAKRGEWTTIT
-507 GTYTIPEDAD
+507 GSYTIPNDAD
-517 MSSVGCFIETAWTS
+517 LSYSSIFVETNWTPEQ
-531 DPDPVNDLFDFY
+531 DPDTDLIDFY
-543 VDDVSVTVEAEEPG
+543 VDDVSVTVEVEEPD

-606 PKQVLTGQLIQ
+606 PKQVLTGQLSQ

-625 KVKYNDGPASKTFN
+625 TVKYNDGPASKTFN

-691 TPDPTNDLFD
+691 T
-701 FYVDDVSVTVEAEEP
+701 
-716 GYGIIVNGGFENGS
+716 
-730 EPWAVQEAST
+730 
-740 LEIVTEEAFSGSYS
+740 
-754 AKISDRTNTA
+754 
-764 SGPKQV
+764 
-770 LTGQLIQGQKVQVS
+770 
-784 AKVKYNDGP
+784 
-793 ASKTFNFCIQCG
+793 
-805 DWRGIDVVGSVT
+805 
-817 AQKGQWATITG
+817 
-828 TYTIPN
+828 
-834 DADMSYVGCFIET
+834 
-847 AWTAAPDPT
+847 PDPT

-1166 DNVNYQDNGGT
+1166 ENVNYQDNGGT

-1668 CDVTGLTGVHNLF
+1668 CDVEGLTGVHNLF

-1728 GVVQAAVDAFQKALD
+1728 GVVQAAVDAFQKALT

-1849 SILEDLIGT
+1849 SILEDLIGA

-1940 DQPQAT
+1940 DKPQAT

>member
-32 TSDSGNETFTNPV
+32 TSDSGNQTFTNPV

-109 DYGSGSWAASIR
+109 DYGNGSWAASIR

-148 NGTWHRSEFS
+148 NGTWHRSEFN

-287 GGIVQAADGSWY
+287 GGVVQAADGSWY

-371 STTADTATQNAAAVE
+371 STAADTAAQNAAAVE

-396 RMELIVNGGFEDGS
+396 RMELIVNGGFEDGT
-410 EPWTTQESATLEL
+410 ENWAVQEAATLTPVDEDGNTVL
-423 VTEEA
+423 
-428 YSGSTSLKVSD
+428 LVSD
-439 RTDTASGPKQDLT
+439 RTSTASGPKQLLT
-452 GQLTAGQQV
+452 GKVHAGQTIYV
-461 EVTAHV
+461 SARVR
-467 KYNEGPDSKTFNLC
+467 YDEGPDTRLFHISMQNNADGNLW
-481 IQCGDW
+481 D
-487 TGIDVAAS
+487 GIDNAGSA
-495 VTAQKGEWATIT
+495 TAKRGEWTTIT
-507 GTYTIPEDAD
+507 GSYTIPNDAD
-517 MSSVGCFIETAWTS
+517 LSYSSIFVETNWTPEQ
-531 DPDPVNDLFDFY
+531 DPDTDLIDFY
-543 VDDVSVTVEAEEPG
+543 VDDVSVTVEVEEPD

-606 PKQVLTGQLIQ
+606 PKQI
-617 GQKVQVSA
+617 
-625 KVKYNDGPASKTFN
+625 
-639 FCIQCGDW
+639 
-647 RGIDVVGS
+647 
-655 VTAQKGQWATITGTY
+655 
-670 TIPNDADMSYVGCF
+670 
-684 IETAWTA
+684 
-691 TPDPTNDLFD
+691 
-701 FYVDDVSVTVEAEEP
+701 
-716 GYGIIVNGGFENGS
+716 
-730 EPWAVQEAST
+730 
-740 LEIVTEEAFSGSYS
+740 
-754 AKISDRTNTA
+754 
-764 SGPKQV
+764 

-1208 NVSYRVDNAV
+1208 NVSYRVDSAV

-1401 PAGQDLNPKS
+1401 PAGQDLNPQS

-1601 RAVTDIQNGDWI
+1601 RTVTDIQNGDWI

-1668 CDVTGLTGVHNLF
+1668 CDVEGLTGVHNLF
-1681 MVFTGDDQ
+1681 LVFTGDDQ

-1728 GVVQAAVDAFQKALD
+1728 GVVQAAVDAFQKALT

-1849 SILEDLIGT
+1849 SILEDLIGA
-1858 AQDMDLTGYTAES
+1858 AQGMDLTGYTAES

-1906 QSAMDGLTAEGDVQP
+1906 QSAMDGLTAGGAPETTDKPEASQNP
-1921 SEKPQES
+1921 EATEKPQ
-1928 QKPEQTQAPEAT
+1928 T
-1940 DQPQAT
+1940 T

>member
-32 TSDSGNETFTNPV
+32 TSDSGNQTFTNPV

-109 DYGSGSWAASIR
+109 DYGNGSWAASIR

-356 YNGQPHSFAADNSSV
+356 YNGQPHSFAASNGSV
-371 STTADTATQNAAAVE
+371 STTADTATQNAAAAE

-396 RMELIVNGGFEDGS
+396 RMELIVNGGFEDGT
-410 EPWTTQESATLEL
+410 ENWATQQTATLTPVDEDGNTVL
-423 VTEEA
+423 
-428 YSGSTSLKVSD
+428 LVSD
-439 RTDTASGPKQDLT
+439 RTNTASGPKQLLT
-452 GQLTAGQQV
+452 GKVHAGQTIYV
-461 EVTAHV
+461 SARVR
-467 KYNEGPDSKTFNLC
+467 YDEGPDTRLFHISMQNNADGNLW
-481 IQCGDW
+481 D
-487 TGIDVAAS
+487 GIDNAGSA
-495 VTAQKGEWATIT
+495 TAKRGEWTTIT
-507 GTYTIPEDAD
+507 GSYTIPNDAD
-517 MSSVGCFIETAWTS
+517 LSYSSIFVETNWTPEQ
-531 DPDPVNDLFDFY
+531 DPDTDLIDFY
-543 VDDVSVTVEAEEPG
+543 VDDVSVTVEVEEPD

-606 PKQVLTGQLIQ
+606 PKQI
-617 GQKVQVSA
+617 
-625 KVKYNDGPASKTFN
+625 
-639 FCIQCGDW
+639 
-647 RGIDVVGS
+647 
-655 VTAQKGQWATITGTY
+655 
-670 TIPNDADMSYVGCF
+670 
-684 IETAWTA
+684 
-691 TPDPTNDLFD
+691 
-701 FYVDDVSVTVEAEEP
+701 
-716 GYGIIVNGGFENGS
+716 
-730 EPWAVQEAST
+730 
-740 LEIVTEEAFSGSYS
+740 
-754 AKISDRTNTA
+754 
-764 SGPKQV
+764 

-1008 RVYLRVDF
+1008 RVYLRMDF

-1146 VTGEATYTYQDGRLV
+1146 VTGDATYTYQDGRLV

-1166 DNVNYQDNGGT
+1166 ENVNYQDNGGT

-1270 DQNGNIIDN
+1270 DQDGNLIDN

-1401 PAGQDLNPKS
+1401 PAGQDLNPQS

-1591 PGQGL
+1591 PGEGL

-1681 MVFTGDDQ
+1681 LVFTGDDQ

-1728 GVVQAAVDAFQKALD
+1728 GVVQAAVDAFQKALT

-1849 SILEDLIGT
+1849 SILEDLIGA

>member
-109 DYGSGSWAASIR
+109 DYGNGSWAASIR
-121 HYNGKYYVSFA
+121 YYNGKYYVSFA

-287 GGIVQAADGSWY
+287 GGVVQAADGSWY
-299 AMLFQDHSSVGR
+299 AMLFQDHGSVGR

-329 ENGQAPVEMD
+329 ENGQAPVVMD

-356 YNGQPHSFAADNSSV
+356 YNGQPHSFAASNGSV
-371 STTADTATQNAAAVE
+371 STTADTATQNAAAAE

-396 RMELIVNGGFEDGS
+396 RMELIVNGGFEDGT
-410 EPWTTQESATLEL
+410 ENWATQQTATLTPVDEDGNTVL
-423 VTEEA
+423 
-428 YSGSTSLKVSD
+428 LVSD
-439 RTDTASGPKQDLT
+439 RTNTASGPKQLLT
-452 GQLTAGQQV
+452 GKVHAGQTIYV
-461 EVTAHV
+461 SARVR
-467 KYNEGPDSKTFNLC
+467 YDEGPDTRLFHISMQNNADGNLW
-481 IQCGDW
+481 D
-487 TGIDVAAS
+487 GIDNAGSA
-495 VTAQKGEWATIT
+495 TAKRGEWTTIT
-507 GTYTIPEDAD
+507 GSYTIPNDAD
-517 MSSVGCFIETAWTS
+517 LSYSSIFVETNWTPEQ
-531 DPDPVNDLFDFY
+531 DPDTDLIDFY
-543 VDDVSVTVEAEEPG
+543 VDDVSVTVEVEEPG

-606 PKQVLTGQLIQ
+606 PKQVLTGQLSQ

-625 KVKYNDGPASKTFN
+625 T
-639 FCIQCGDW
+639 
-647 RGIDVVGS
+647 
-655 VTAQKGQWATITGTY
+655 
-670 TIPNDADMSYVGCF
+670 
-684 IETAWTA
+684 
-691 TPDPTNDLFD
+691 
-701 FYVDDVSVTVEAEEP
+701 
-716 GYGIIVNGGFENGS
+716 
-730 EPWAVQEAST
+730 
-740 LEIVTEEAFSGSYS
+740 
-754 AKISDRTNTA
+754 
-764 SGPKQV
+764 
-770 LTGQLIQGQKVQVS
+770 
-784 AKVKYNDGP
+784 VKYNDGP

-1146 VTGEATYTYQDGRLV
+1146 VTGDATYTYQDGRLV

-1478 DDPLGPY
+1478 DDPMGPY

-1601 RAVTDIQNGDWI
+1601 RTVTDIQNGDWI

-1728 GVVQAAVDAFQKALD
+1728 GVVQAAVDAFQKAMD

-1778 DKTMLELLIHR
+1778 DKTMLELLIHK

-1849 SILEDLIGT
+1849 SILEDLIGA
-1858 AQDMDLTGYTAES
+1858 AQGMDLTGYTAES
-1871 VATFRSALA
+1871 VSTFRSALA

-1892 EDDQQVVNDAVAAL
+1892 EDDQQVVDDAVAAL

-1928 QKPEQTQAPEAT
+1928 QKPEETQAPEAT

>member
-32 TSDSGNETFTNPV
+32 ASDSGNETFTNPV

-109 DYGSGSWAASIR
+109 DYGNGSWAASIR

-299 AMLFQDHSSVGR
+299 AMLFQDHGSVGR

-329 ENGQAPVEMD
+329 ENGQAPVVMD

-356 YNGQPHSFAADNSSV
+356 YNGQPHSFAADNRSV
-371 STTADTATQNAAAVE
+371 STAADTATQNAAAVE

-396 RMELIVNGGFEDGS
+396 RMELIVNGSFEDGT
-410 EPWTTQESATLEL
+410 ENWATQQTATLTPVDEDGNTVL
-423 VTEEA
+423 
-428 YSGSTSLKVSD
+428 LVSD
-439 RTDTASGPKQDLT
+439 RTNTASGPKQLLT
-452 GQLTAGQQV
+452 GKVHAGQTIYV
-461 EVTAHV
+461 SARVR
-467 KYNEGPDSKTFNLC
+467 YDEGPDTRLFHISMQNNADGNLW
-481 IQCGDW
+481 D
-487 TGIDVAAS
+487 GIDNAGSA
-495 VTAQKGEWATIT
+495 TAKRGEWTTIT
-507 GTYTIPEDAD
+507 GSYTIPNDAD
-517 MSSVGCFIETAWTS
+517 LSYSSIFVETNWTPEQ
-531 DPDPVNDLFDFY
+531 DPDTDLIDFY
-543 VDDVSVTVEAEEPG
+543 VDDVSVTVEVEEPD

-606 PKQVLTGQLIQ
+606 PKQVLTGQLSQ

-625 KVKYNDGPASKTFN
+625 TVKYNDGPASKTFN

-691 TPDPTNDLFD
+691 T
-701 FYVDDVSVTVEAEEP
+701 
-716 GYGIIVNGGFENGS
+716 
-730 EPWAVQEAST
+730 
-740 LEIVTEEAFSGSYS
+740 
-754 AKISDRTNTA
+754 
-764 SGPKQV
+764 
-770 LTGQLIQGQKVQVS
+770 
-784 AKVKYNDGP
+784 
-793 ASKTFNFCIQCG
+793 
-805 DWRGIDVVGSVT
+805 
-817 AQKGQWATITG
+817 
-828 TYTIPN
+828 
-834 DADMSYVGCFIET
+834 
-847 AWTAAPDPT
+847 PDPT

-1377 PWIFDPAVMVDDD
+1377 PWIFGPAVMVDDD

-1401 PAGQDLNPKS
+1401 PAGQDLNPQS

-1601 RAVTDIQNGDWI
+1601 RTVTDIQNGDWI

-1668 CDVTGLTGVHNLF
+1668 CDVEGLTGVHNLF

-1728 GVVQAAVDAFQKALD
+1728 GVVQAAVDAFQKAMD

-1849 SILEDLIGT
+1849 SILEDLIGA

-1957 SAQLMGYVAA
+1957 SAQLMGCVAA

>member
-32 TSDSGNETFTNPV
+32 TSDSGNQTFTNPV

-109 DYGSGSWAASIR
+109 DYGNGSWAASIR
-121 HYNGKYYVSFA
+121 YYNGKYYVSFA

-148 NGTWHRSEFS
+148 NGTWHRSEFN

-287 GGIVQAADGSWY
+287 GGVVQAADGSWY

-371 STTADTATQNAAAVE
+371 STAADTAPQNAAAVE

-396 RMELIVNGGFEDGS
+396 RMELIVNGSFEDGT
-410 EPWTTQESATLEL
+410 ENWATQQTATLTPVDEDGNTVL
-423 VTEEA
+423 
-428 YSGSTSLKVSD
+428 LVSD
-439 RTDTASGPKQDLT
+439 RTNTASGPKQLLT
-452 GQLTAGQQV
+452 GKVHAGQTIYV
-461 EVTAHV
+461 SARVR
-467 KYNEGPDSKTFNLC
+467 YDEGPDTRLFHISMQNNADGNLW
-481 IQCGDW
+481 D
-487 TGIDVAAS
+487 GIDNAGSA
-495 VTAQKGEWATIT
+495 TAKRGEWTTIT
-507 GTYTIPEDAD
+507 GSYTIPNDAD
-517 MSSVGCFIETAWTS
+517 LSYSSIFVETNWTPEQ
-531 DPDPVNDLFDFY
+531 DPDTDLIDFY
-543 VDDVSVTVEAEEPG
+543 VDDVSVTVEVEEP
-557 YGIIVNGGFE
+557 
-567 NGSEPWAVQEA
+567 
-578 STLEIVTEEAFSG
+578 
-591 SYSAKISDRTNTASG
+591 D
-606 PKQVLTGQLIQ
+606 
-617 GQKVQVSA
+617 
-625 KVKYNDGPASKTFN
+625 
-639 FCIQCGDW
+639 
-647 RGIDVVGS
+647 
-655 VTAQKGQWATITGTY
+655 
-670 TIPNDADMSYVGCF
+670 
-684 IETAWTA
+684 
-691 TPDPTNDLFD
+691 
-701 FYVDDVSVTVEAEEP
+701 
-716 GYGIIVNGGFENGS
+716 YGIIVNGGFENGS

-1146 VTGEATYTYQDGRLV
+1146 VTGDATYTYQDGRLV

-1478 DDPLGPY
+1478 DDPMGPY

-1601 RAVTDIQNGDWI
+1601 RTVTDIQNGDWI

-1728 GVVQAAVDAFQKALD
+1728 GVVQAAVDAFQKAMD

-1849 SILEDLIGT
+1849 SILEDLIGA
-1858 AQDMDLTGYTAES
+1858 AQGMDLTGYTTES

-1892 EDDQQVVNDAVAAL
+1892 EDDQQVVDDAVAAL

-1957 SAQLMGYVAA
+1957 SAQLMGCVAA

>member
-109 DYGSGSWAASIR
+109 DYGNGSWAASIR

-371 STTADTATQNAAAVE
+371 STAADTATQNAAAAE

-396 RMELIVNGGFEDGS
+396 RMELIVNGGFEDGT
-410 EPWTTQESATLEL
+410 ENWATQQTATLTPVDEDGNTVL
-423 VTEEA
+423 
-428 YSGSTSLKVSD
+428 LVSD
-439 RTDTASGPKQDLT
+439 RTNTASGPKQLLT
-452 GQLTAGQQV
+452 GKVHAGQTIYV
-461 EVTAHV
+461 SARVR
-467 KYNEGPDSKTFNLC
+467 YDEGPDTRLFHISMQNNADGNLW
-481 IQCGDW
+481 D
-487 TGIDVAAS
+487 GIDNAGSA
-495 VTAQKGEWATIT
+495 TAKRGEWTTIT
-507 GTYTIPEDAD
+507 GSYTIPNDAD
-517 MSSVGCFIETAWTS
+517 LSYSSIFVETNWTPEQ
-531 DPDPVNDLFDFY
+531 DPDTDLIDFY
-543 VDDVSVTVEAEEPG
+543 VDDVSVTVEVEEPD

-606 PKQVLTGQLIQ
+606 PKQVLTGQLSQ

-625 KVKYNDGPASKTFN
+625 TVKYNDGPASKTFN

-691 TPDPTNDLFD
+691 T
-701 FYVDDVSVTVEAEEP
+701 
-716 GYGIIVNGGFENGS
+716 
-730 EPWAVQEAST
+730 
-740 LEIVTEEAFSGSYS
+740 
-754 AKISDRTNTA
+754 
-764 SGPKQV
+764 
-770 LTGQLIQGQKVQVS
+770 
-784 AKVKYNDGP
+784 
-793 ASKTFNFCIQCG
+793 
-805 DWRGIDVVGSVT
+805 
-817 AQKGQWATITG
+817 
-828 TYTIPN
+828 
-834 DADMSYVGCFIET
+834 
-847 AWTAAPDPT
+847 PDPT

-1146 VTGEATYTYQDGRLV
+1146 VTGDATYTYQDGRLV

-1681 MVFTGDDQ
+1681 LVFTGDDQ

-1728 GVVQAAVDAFQKALD
+1728 GVVQAAVDAFQKAMD

-1778 DKTMLELLIHR
+1778 DKTMLELLIHK

-1849 SILEDLIGT
+1849 SILEDLIGA
-1858 AQDMDLTGYTAES
+1858 AQGMDLTGYTTES

-1892 EDDQQVVNDAVAAL
+1892 EDDQQVVDDAVAAL

>member
-32 TSDSGNETFTNPV
+32 TSDSGNQTFTNPV

-148 NGTWHRSEFS
+148 NGTWHRSEFN

-287 GGIVQAADGSWY
+287 GGVVQATDGSWY

-371 STTADTATQNAAAVE
+371 STAADTATQNAAAVE

-396 RMELIVNGGFEDGS
+396 RMELIVNGGFEDGT
-410 EPWTTQESATLEL
+410 ENWATQQAATLTPVDEDGNTVL
-423 VTEEA
+423 
-428 YSGSTSLKVSD
+428 LVSD
-439 RTDTASGPKQDLT
+439 RTNTASGPKQLLT
-452 GQLTAGQQV
+452 GKVHAGQTIYV
-461 EVTAHV
+461 SARVR
-467 KYNEGPDSKTFNLC
+467 YDEGPDTRLFHISMQNNADGNLW
-481 IQCGDW
+481 D
-487 TGIDVAAS
+487 GIDNAGSA
-495 VTAQKGEWATIT
+495 TAKRGEWTTIT
-507 GTYTIPEDAD
+507 GSYTIPNDAD
-517 MSSVGCFIETAWTS
+517 LSYSSIFVETNWTPEQ
-531 DPDPVNDLFDFY
+531 DPDTDLIEFY
-543 VDDVSVTVEAEEPG
+543 VDDVSVTVEVEEPD

-578 STLEIVTEEAFSG
+578 STLEIATEEAFSG

-625 KVKYNDGPASKTFN
+625 QVKYNDGPASK
-639 FCIQCGDW
+639 I
-647 RGIDVVGS
+647 
-655 VTAQKGQWATITGTY
+655 
-670 TIPNDADMSYVGCF
+670 
-684 IETAWTA
+684 
-691 TPDPTNDLFD
+691 
-701 FYVDDVSVTVEAEEP
+701 
-716 GYGIIVNGGFENGS
+716 
-730 EPWAVQEAST
+730 
-740 LEIVTEEAFSGSYS
+740 
-754 AKISDRTNTA
+754 
-764 SGPKQV
+764 
-770 LTGQLIQGQKVQVS
+770 
-784 AKVKYNDGP
+784 
-793 ASKTFNFCIQCG
+793 FNFCIQCG

-1077 VSDQGSNGSETVL
+1077 VSDQGSSGSETVL

-1146 VTGEATYTYQDGRLV
+1146 VTGDATYTYQDGRLV

-1166 DNVNYQDNGGT
+1166 ENVNYQDNGGT

-1270 DQNGNIIDN
+1270 DQDGNIIDN

-1728 GVVQAAVDAFQKALD
+1728 GVVQAAVDAFQKALT

-1778 DKTMLELLIHR
+1778 DKTMLELLIHK

-1858 AQDMDLTGYTAES
+1858 AQGMDLTGYTAES

-1928 QKPEQTQAPEAT
+1928 QKPEETQAPEAT

>member
-32 TSDSGNETFTNPV
+32 ASDSGNETFTNPV

-109 DYGSGSWAASIR
+109 DYGNGSWAASIR

-148 NGTWHRSEFS
+148 NGTWHRSEFN

-371 STTADTATQNAAAVE
+371 STAADTATQNAAAVE

-396 RMELIVNGGFEDGS
+396 RMELIVNGSFEDGT
-410 EPWTTQESATLEL
+410 ENWATQQTATLTPVDEDGNTVL
-423 VTEEA
+423 
-428 YSGSTSLKVSD
+428 LVSD
-439 RTDTASGPKQDLT
+439 RTNTASGPKQLLT
-452 GQLTAGQQV
+452 GKVHAGQTIYV
-461 EVTAHV
+461 SARVR
-467 KYNEGPDSKTFNLC
+467 YDEGPDTRLFHISMQNNADGNLW
-481 IQCGDW
+481 D
-487 TGIDVAAS
+487 GIDNAGSA
-495 VTAQKGEWATIT
+495 TAKRGEWTTIT
-507 GTYTIPEDAD
+507 GSYTIPNDAD
-517 MSSVGCFIETAWTS
+517 LSYSSIFVETNWTPEQ
-531 DPDPVNDLFDFY
+531 DPDTDLIDFY
-543 VDDVSVTVEAEEPG
+543 VDDVSVTVEVEEPD

-625 KVKYNDGPASKTFN
+625 TVKYNDGPASKTFN

-691 TPDPTNDLFD
+691 T
-701 FYVDDVSVTVEAEEP
+701 
-716 GYGIIVNGGFENGS
+716 
-730 EPWAVQEAST
+730 
-740 LEIVTEEAFSGSYS
+740 
-754 AKISDRTNTA
+754 
-764 SGPKQV
+764 
-770 LTGQLIQGQKVQVS
+770 
-784 AKVKYNDGP
+784 
-793 ASKTFNFCIQCG
+793 
-805 DWRGIDVVGSVT
+805 
-817 AQKGQWATITG
+817 
-828 TYTIPN
+828 
-834 DADMSYVGCFIET
+834 
-847 AWTAAPDPT
+847 PDPT

-1146 VTGEATYTYQDGRLV
+1146 VTGDATYTYQDGRLV

-1166 DNVNYQDNGGT
+1166 ENVNYQDNGGT

-1681 MVFTGDDQ
+1681 LVFTGDDQ

-1728 GVVQAAVDAFQKALD
+1728 GVVQAAVDAFQKAMD

-1778 DKTMLELLIHR
+1778 DKTMLELLIHK

-1849 SILEDLIGT
+1849 SILEDLIGA

-1928 QKPEQTQAPEAT
+1928 QEPEQTQAPEAT

>member
-32 TSDSGNETFTNPV
+32 TSDSGNQTFTNPV

-148 NGTWHRSEFS
+148 NGTWHRSEFN

-339 LPGTYT
+339 LPDTYT

-356 YNGQPHSFAADNSSV
+356 YNGQPHSFAADNRSV
-371 STTADTATQNAAAVE
+371 STAADTATQNAAAVE

-396 RMELIVNGGFEDGS
+396 RMELIVNGGFEDG
-410 EPWTTQESATLEL
+410 T
-423 VTEEA
+423 
-428 YSGSTSLKVSD
+428 
-439 RTDTASGPKQDLT
+439 
-452 GQLTAGQQV
+452 
-461 EVTAHV
+461 
-467 KYNEGPDSKTFNLC
+467 
-481 IQCGDW
+481 
-487 TGIDVAAS
+487 
-495 VTAQKGEWATIT
+495 
-507 GTYTIPEDAD
+507 
-517 MSSVGCFIETAWTS
+517 
-531 DPDPVNDLFDFY
+531 
-543 VDDVSVTVEAEEPG
+543 
-557 YGIIVNGGFE
+557 
-567 NGSEPWAVQEA
+567 EPWAVQEA
-578 STLEIVTEEAFSG
+578 ATLTPVDEDG
-591 SYSAKISDRTNTASG
+591 NT
-606 PKQVLTGQLIQ
+606 VLL
-617 GQKVQVSA
+617 V
-625 KVKYNDGPASKTFN
+625 
-639 FCIQCGDW
+639 
-647 RGIDVVGS
+647 
-655 VTAQKGQWATITGTY
+655 
-670 TIPNDADMSYVGCF
+670 
-684 IETAWTA
+684 
-691 TPDPTNDLFD
+691 
-701 FYVDDVSVTVEAEEP
+701 
-716 GYGIIVNGGFENGS
+716 
-730 EPWAVQEAST
+730 
-740 LEIVTEEAFSGSYS
+740 
-754 AKISDRTNTA
+754 SDRTNTA

-1166 DNVNYQDNGGT
+1166 ENVNYQDNGGT

-1728 GVVQAAVDAFQKALD
+1728 GVVQAAVDAFQKALT

-1849 SILEDLIGT
+1849 SILEDLIGA

>member
-32 TSDSGNETFTNPV
+32 ASDSGNETFTNPV

-109 DYGSGSWAASIR
+109 DYGNGSWAASIR

-148 NGTWHRSEFS
+148 NGTWHRSEFN

-246 GGRRQEVCW
+246 GGRRQEICW

-287 GGIVQAADGSWY
+287 GGVVQAADGSWY

-371 STTADTATQNAAAVE
+371 STAADTAAQNAAAVE

-396 RMELIVNGGFEDGS
+396 RMELIVNGSFEDG
-410 EPWTTQESATLEL
+410 T
-423 VTEEA
+423 
-428 YSGSTSLKVSD
+428 
-439 RTDTASGPKQDLT
+439 
-452 GQLTAGQQV
+452 
-461 EVTAHV
+461 
-467 KYNEGPDSKTFNLC
+467 
-481 IQCGDW
+481 
-487 TGIDVAAS
+487 
-495 VTAQKGEWATIT
+495 
-507 GTYTIPEDAD
+507 
-517 MSSVGCFIETAWTS
+517 
-531 DPDPVNDLFDFY
+531 
-543 VDDVSVTVEAEEPG
+543 
-557 YGIIVNGGFE
+557 
-567 NGSEPWAVQEA
+567 EPWAVQEA
-578 STLEIVTEEAFSG
+578 ATLTPVDEDGNTVLLV
-591 SYSAKISDRTNTASG
+591 SDRTNTTSG
-606 PKQVLTGQLIQ
+606 PKQVLTGQLSQ

-770 LTGQLIQGQKVQVS
+770 LTGQLSQGQKVQVS

-1146 VTGEATYTYQDGRLV
+1146 VTGDATYTYQDGRLV

-1166 DNVNYQDNGGT
+1166 EDVNYQDNGGT

-1668 CDVTGLTGVHNLF
+1668 CDVEGLTGVHNLF

-1728 GVVQAAVDAFQKALD
+1728 GVVQAAVDAFQKALT

-1849 SILEDLIGT
+1849 SILEDLIGA

-1871 VATFRSALA
+1871 VSTFRSALA

-1892 EDDQQVVNDAVAAL
+1892 EDDQQVVDDAVAAL

>member
-32 TSDSGNETFTNPV
+32 ASDSGNQTFTNPV

-246 GGRRQEVCW
+246 GGRRQEICW

-287 GGIVQAADGSWY
+287 GGVVQAADGSWY

-356 YNGQPHSFAADNSSV
+356 YNGQPHSFAADNRSV
-371 STTADTATQNAAAVE
+371 STAADTATQNAAAVE

-396 RMELIVNGGFEDGS
+396 RMELIVNGGFEDG
-410 EPWTTQESATLEL
+410 T
-423 VTEEA
+423 
-428 YSGSTSLKVSD
+428 
-439 RTDTASGPKQDLT
+439 
-452 GQLTAGQQV
+452 
-461 EVTAHV
+461 
-467 KYNEGPDSKTFNLC
+467 
-481 IQCGDW
+481 
-487 TGIDVAAS
+487 
-495 VTAQKGEWATIT
+495 
-507 GTYTIPEDAD
+507 
-517 MSSVGCFIETAWTS
+517 
-531 DPDPVNDLFDFY
+531 
-543 VDDVSVTVEAEEPG
+543 
-557 YGIIVNGGFE
+557 
-567 NGSEPWAVQEA
+567 EPWAVQEA
-578 STLEIVTEEAFSG
+578 ATLTPVDEDGNTVLLV
-591 SYSAKISDRTNTASG
+591 SDRTNTASG
-606 PKQVLTGQLIQ
+606 PKQVLTGQLSQ

-770 LTGQLIQGQKVQVS
+770 LTGQLSQGQKVQVS

-1146 VTGEATYTYQDGRLV
+1146 VTGDATYTYQDGRLV

-1728 GVVQAAVDAFQKALD
+1728 GVVQAAVDAFQKALT

-1849 SILEDLIGT
+1849 SILEDLIGA

>member
-109 DYGSGSWAASIR
+109 DYGNGSWAASIR

-356 YNGQPHSFAADNSSV
+356 YNGQPHSFAADNRSV
-371 STTADTATQNAAAVE
+371 STAADTATQNAAAVE

-396 RMELIVNGGFEDGS
+396 RMELIVNGGFEDG
-410 EPWTTQESATLEL
+410 T
-423 VTEEA
+423 
-428 YSGSTSLKVSD
+428 
-439 RTDTASGPKQDLT
+439 
-452 GQLTAGQQV
+452 
-461 EVTAHV
+461 
-467 KYNEGPDSKTFNLC
+467 
-481 IQCGDW
+481 
-487 TGIDVAAS
+487 
-495 VTAQKGEWATIT
+495 
-507 GTYTIPEDAD
+507 
-517 MSSVGCFIETAWTS
+517 
-531 DPDPVNDLFDFY
+531 
-543 VDDVSVTVEAEEPG
+543 
-557 YGIIVNGGFE
+557 
-567 NGSEPWAVQEA
+567 EPWAVQEA
-578 STLEIVTEEAFSG
+578 ATLTPVDEDGNTVLLV
-591 SYSAKISDRTNTASG
+591 SDRTNTASG
-606 PKQVLTGQLIQ
+606 PKQVLTGQLSQ

-770 LTGQLIQGQKVQVS
+770 LTGQLSQGQKVQVS

-1601 RAVTDIQNGDWI
+1601 RTVTDIQNGDWI

-1728 GVVQAAVDAFQKALD
+1728 GVVQAAVDAFQKAMD

-1778 DKTMLELLIHR
+1778 DKTMLELLIHK

-1849 SILEDLIGT
+1849 SILEDLIGA

>member
-275 FDGQMDNAGVAQ
+275 FDGQMDDAGVAQ

-371 STTADTATQNAAAVE
+371 STAADTATQNAAAVE

-467 KYNEGPDSKTFNLC
+467 KYNDGPDSKTFNLC

-517 MSSVGCFIETAWTS
+517 MSS
-531 DPDPVNDLFDFY
+531 
-543 VDDVSVTVEAEEPG
+543 
-557 YGIIVNGGFE
+557 
-567 NGSEPWAVQEA
+567 
-578 STLEIVTEEAFSG
+578 
-591 SYSAKISDRTNTASG
+591 
-606 PKQVLTGQLIQ
+606 
-617 GQKVQVSA
+617 
-625 KVKYNDGPASKTFN
+625 
-639 FCIQCGDW
+639 
-647 RGIDVVGS
+647 
-655 VTAQKGQWATITGTY
+655 
-670 TIPNDADMSYVGCF
+670 VGCF

-847 AWTAAPDPT
+847 AWTATPDPT

-1077 VSDQGSNGSETVL
+1077 VSDQGSSGSETVL

-1350 GDSPVGPFTDPL
+1350 GDSPAGPFTDPL

-1510 NFKGTSYIVYHAQTL
+1510 NFQGTSYIVYHAQTL

-1601 RAVTDIQNGDWI
+1601 RTVTDIQNGDWI

-1728 GVVQAAVDAFQKALD
+1728 GVVQAAVDAFQKALT

-1858 AQDMDLTGYTAES
+1858 AQGMDLTGYTAES

-1946 QKPENVPQTGD
+1946 QTPENVPQTGD

>member
-32 TSDSGNETFTNPV
+32 ASDSGNQTFTNPV

-109 DYGSGSWAASIR
+109 DYGNGSWAASIR

-356 YNGQPHSFAADNSSV
+356 YNGQPHSFAADNRSV
-371 STTADTATQNAAAVE
+371 STAADTATQNAAAVE

-396 RMELIVNGGFEDGS
+396 RMELIVNGGFEDG
-410 EPWTTQESATLEL
+410 T
-423 VTEEA
+423 
-428 YSGSTSLKVSD
+428 
-439 RTDTASGPKQDLT
+439 
-452 GQLTAGQQV
+452 
-461 EVTAHV
+461 
-467 KYNEGPDSKTFNLC
+467 
-481 IQCGDW
+481 
-487 TGIDVAAS
+487 
-495 VTAQKGEWATIT
+495 
-507 GTYTIPEDAD
+507 
-517 MSSVGCFIETAWTS
+517 
-531 DPDPVNDLFDFY
+531 
-543 VDDVSVTVEAEEPG
+543 
-557 YGIIVNGGFE
+557 
-567 NGSEPWAVQEA
+567 EPWAVQEA
-578 STLEIVTEEAFSG
+578 ATLTPVDEDGNTVLLV
-591 SYSAKISDRTNTASG
+591 SDRTNTASG
-606 PKQVLTGQLIQ
+606 PKQVLTGQLSQ

-770 LTGQLIQGQKVQVS
+770 LTGQLSQGQKVQVS

-1146 VTGEATYTYQDGRLV
+1146 VTGDATYTYQDGRLV

-1166 DNVNYQDNGGT
+1166 ENVNYQDNGGT

-1401 PAGQDLNPKS
+1401 PAGQDLNPQS

-1601 RAVTDIQNGDWI
+1601 RTVTDIQNGDWI

-1668 CDVTGLTGVHNLF
+1668 CDVEGLTGVHNLF
-1681 MVFTGDDQ
+1681 LVFTGDDQ

-1728 GVVQAAVDAFQKALD
+1728 GVVQAAVDAFQKAMD

-1849 SILEDLIGT
+1849 SILEDLIGA

-1906 QSAMDGLTAEGDVQP
+1906 QSAMDGLTAGGAPETTDKPEASQNP
-1921 SEKPQES
+1921 EATEKPQ
-1928 QKPEQTQAPEAT
+1928 T
-1940 DQPQAT
+1940 T

>member
-32 TSDSGNETFTNPV
+32 TSDSGNQTFTNPV

-109 DYGSGSWAASIR
+109 DYGNGSWAASIR
-121 HYNGKYYVSFA
+121 YYNGKYYVSFA

-275 FDGQMDNAGVAQ
+275 FDGQMDSAGVAQ
-287 GGIVQAADGSWY
+287 GGVVQATDGSWY

-356 YNGQPHSFAADNSSV
+356 YNGQPHSFAADNRSV
-371 STTADTATQNAAAVE
+371 STTADTTTQNVAAVE

-396 RMELIVNGGFEDGS
+396 RMELIVNGGFEDG
-410 EPWTTQESATLEL
+410 T
-423 VTEEA
+423 
-428 YSGSTSLKVSD
+428 
-439 RTDTASGPKQDLT
+439 
-452 GQLTAGQQV
+452 
-461 EVTAHV
+461 
-467 KYNEGPDSKTFNLC
+467 
-481 IQCGDW
+481 
-487 TGIDVAAS
+487 
-495 VTAQKGEWATIT
+495 
-507 GTYTIPEDAD
+507 
-517 MSSVGCFIETAWTS
+517 
-531 DPDPVNDLFDFY
+531 
-543 VDDVSVTVEAEEPG
+543 
-557 YGIIVNGGFE
+557 
-567 NGSEPWAVQEA
+567 EPWAVQEA
-578 STLEIVTEEAFSG
+578 ATLTPVDEDGNTVLLV
-591 SYSAKISDRTNTASG
+591 SDRTNTASG

-701 FYVDDVSVTVEAEEP
+701 FYVDDVSVTVEVEEP

-1146 VTGEATYTYQDGRLV
+1146 VTGDATYTYQDGRLV

-1166 DNVNYQDNGGT
+1166 ENVNYQDNGGT

-1478 DDPLGPY
+1478 DDPMGPY

-1591 PGQGL
+1591 PGEGL

-1601 RAVTDIQNGDWI
+1601 RTVTDIQNGDWI

-1636 GGAVE
+1636 GGALE

-1668 CDVTGLTGVHNLF
+1668 CDVEGLTGVHNLF

-1728 GVVQAAVDAFQKALD
+1728 GVVQAAVDAFQKALT

-1849 SILEDLIGT
+1849 SILEDLIGA

-1892 EDDQQVVNDAVAAL
+1892 EDDQQVVDDAVAAL

>member
-109 DYGSGSWAASIR
+109 DYGNGSWAASIR

-287 GGIVQAADGSWY
+287 GGVVQAADGSWY
-299 AMLFQDHSSVGR
+299 AMLFQDHGSVGR

-329 ENGQAPVEMD
+329 ENGQAPVVMD

-356 YNGQPHSFAADNSSV
+356 YNGQPHSFAASNGSV
-371 STTADTATQNAAAVE
+371 STTADTAAQNAAAAE

-396 RMELIVNGGFEDGS
+396 RMELIVNGGFEDGT
-410 EPWTTQESATLEL
+410 ENWATQQTATLTPVDEDGNTVL
-423 VTEEA
+423 
-428 YSGSTSLKVSD
+428 LVSD
-439 RTDTASGPKQDLT
+439 RTNTASGPKQLLT
-452 GQLTAGQQV
+452 GKVHAGQTIYV
-461 EVTAHV
+461 SARVR
-467 KYNEGPDSKTFNLC
+467 YDEGPDTKQFHISMQNNADGNLW
-481 IQCGDW
+481 D
-487 TGIDVAAS
+487 GIDNAGSA
-495 VTAQKGEWATIT
+495 TAKRGEWTTIT
-507 GTYTIPEDAD
+507 GSYTIPNDAD
-517 MSSVGCFIETAWTS
+517 LSYSSIFVETNWTPEQ
-531 DPDPVNDLFDFY
+531 DPDTDLIDFY
-543 VDDVSVTVEAEEPG
+543 VDDVSVTVEVEEPD

-606 PKQVLTGQLIQ
+606 PKQVLTGQLSQ

-625 KVKYNDGPASKTFN
+625 TVKYNDGPASKTFN

-655 VTAQKGQWATITGTY
+655 VTAQKGQWATITGAY

-701 FYVDDVSVTVEAEEP
+701 
-716 GYGIIVNGGFENGS
+716 I
-730 EPWAVQEAST
+730 
-740 LEIVTEEAFSGSYS
+740 
-754 AKISDRTNTA
+754 
-764 SGPKQV
+764 
-770 LTGQLIQGQKVQVS
+770 
-784 AKVKYNDGP
+784 
-793 ASKTFNFCIQCG
+793 
-805 DWRGIDVVGSVT
+805 
-817 AQKGQWATITG
+817 
-828 TYTIPN
+828 
-834 DADMSYVGCFIET
+834 
-847 AWTAAPDPT
+847 
-856 NDLFDF
+856 

-1166 DNVNYQDNGGT
+1166 ENVNYQDNGGT

-1401 PAGQDLNPKS
+1401 PAGQDLNPQS

-1728 GVVQAAVDAFQKALD
+1728 GVVQAAVDAFQKAMD

-1778 DKTMLELLIHR
+1778 DKTMLELLIHK

-1849 SILEDLIGT
+1849 SILEDLIGA

>member
-109 DYGSGSWAASIR
+109 DYGNGSWAASIR

-371 STTADTATQNAAAVE
+371 STAADTATQNAAAAE

-396 RMELIVNGGFEDGS
+396 RMELIVNGGFEDG
-410 EPWTTQESATLEL
+410 T
-423 VTEEA
+423 
-428 YSGSTSLKVSD
+428 
-439 RTDTASGPKQDLT
+439 
-452 GQLTAGQQV
+452 
-461 EVTAHV
+461 
-467 KYNEGPDSKTFNLC
+467 
-481 IQCGDW
+481 
-487 TGIDVAAS
+487 
-495 VTAQKGEWATIT
+495 
-507 GTYTIPEDAD
+507 
-517 MSSVGCFIETAWTS
+517 
-531 DPDPVNDLFDFY
+531 
-543 VDDVSVTVEAEEPG
+543 
-557 YGIIVNGGFE
+557 
-567 NGSEPWAVQEA
+567 EPWAVQEA
-578 STLEIVTEEAFSG
+578 ATLTPVDEDGNTVLLV
-591 SYSAKISDRTNTASG
+591 SDRTNTASG
-606 PKQVLTGQLIQ
+606 PKQVLTGQLSQ

-625 KVKYNDGPASKTFN
+625 TVKYNDGPASKTFN

-701 FYVDDVSVTVEAEEP
+701 FYVDDVSVTVEVEEP
-716 GYGIIVNGGFENGS
+716 DYGIIVNGGFENGS

-770 LTGQLIQGQKVQVS
+770 LTGQLSQGQKVQVS
-784 AKVKYNDGP
+784 ATVKYNDGP

-847 AWTAAPDPT
+847 AWTATPDPT

-1146 VTGEATYTYQDGRLV
+1146 VTGDATYTYQDGRLV

-1681 MVFTGDDQ
+1681 LVFTGDDQ

-1728 GVVQAAVDAFQKALD
+1728 GVVQAAVDAFQKAMD

-1768 GIWGLGLKQG
+1768 GIWALGLKQG
-1778 DKTMLELLIHR
+1778 DKTMLELLIHK

-1849 SILEDLIGT
+1849 SILEDLIGA
-1858 AQDMDLTGYTAES
+1858 AQGMDLTGYTAES

-1892 EDDQQVVNDAVAAL
+1892 EDDQQVVDDAVAAL

-1921 SEKPQES
+1921 SEEPQES

-1978 AYVSRKRRS
+1978 AYVTRKRRS

>member
-109 DYGSGSWAASIR
+109 DYGNGSWAASIR

-371 STTADTATQNAAAVE
+371 STAADTATQNAAAAE

-396 RMELIVNGGFEDGS
+396 RMELIVNGGFEDG
-410 EPWTTQESATLEL
+410 T
-423 VTEEA
+423 
-428 YSGSTSLKVSD
+428 
-439 RTDTASGPKQDLT
+439 
-452 GQLTAGQQV
+452 
-461 EVTAHV
+461 
-467 KYNEGPDSKTFNLC
+467 
-481 IQCGDW
+481 
-487 TGIDVAAS
+487 
-495 VTAQKGEWATIT
+495 
-507 GTYTIPEDAD
+507 
-517 MSSVGCFIETAWTS
+517 
-531 DPDPVNDLFDFY
+531 
-543 VDDVSVTVEAEEPG
+543 
-557 YGIIVNGGFE
+557 
-567 NGSEPWAVQEA
+567 EPWAVQEA
-578 STLEIVTEEAFSG
+578 ATLTPVDEDGNTVLLV
-591 SYSAKISDRTNTASG
+591 SDRTNTASG
-606 PKQVLTGQLIQ
+606 PKQVLTGQLSQ

-701 FYVDDVSVTVEAEEP
+701 FYVDDVSVTVEVEEP
-716 GYGIIVNGGFENGS
+716 DYGIIVNGGFENGS

-770 LTGQLIQGQKVQVS
+770 LTGQLSQGQKVQVS

-847 AWTAAPDPT
+847 AWTATPDPT

-1146 VTGEATYTYQDGRLV
+1146 VTGDATYTYQDGRLV

-1681 MVFTGDDQ
+1681 LVFTGDDQ

-1728 GVVQAAVDAFQKALD
+1728 GVVQAAVDAFQKAMD

-1768 GIWGLGLKQG
+1768 GIWALGLKQG
-1778 DKTMLELLIHR
+1778 DKTMLELLIHK

-1849 SILEDLIGT
+1849 SILEDLIGA
-1858 AQDMDLTGYTAES
+1858 AQGMDLTGYTAES

-1892 EDDQQVVNDAVAAL
+1892 EDDQQVVDDAVAAL

-1921 SEKPQES
+1921 SEEPQES

-1978 AYVSRKRRS
+1978 AYVTRKRRS

>member
-32 TSDSGNETFTNPV
+32 ASDSRNQTFTNPV

-109 DYGSGSWAASIR
+109 DYGNGSWAASIR

-287 GGIVQAADGSWY
+287 GGVVQAADGSWY
-299 AMLFQDHSSVGR
+299 AMLFQDHGSVGR

-329 ENGQAPVEMD
+329 ENGQAPVVMD

-356 YNGQPHSFAADNSSV
+356 YNGQPHSFAASNGSV
-371 STTADTATQNAAAVE
+371 STTADTATQNAAAAE

-396 RMELIVNGGFEDGS
+396 RMELIVNGGFEDGT
-410 EPWTTQESATLEL
+410 ENWATQQTATLTPVDEDGNTVL
-423 VTEEA
+423 
-428 YSGSTSLKVSD
+428 LVSD
-439 RTDTASGPKQDLT
+439 RTNTASGPKQLLT
-452 GQLTAGQQV
+452 GKVHAGQTIYV
-461 EVTAHV
+461 SARVR
-467 KYNEGPDSKTFNLC
+467 YDEGPDTRLFHISMQNNADGNLW
-481 IQCGDW
+481 D
-487 TGIDVAAS
+487 GIDNAGSA
-495 VTAQKGEWATIT
+495 TAKRGEWTTIT
-507 GTYTIPEDAD
+507 GSYTIPNDAD
-517 MSSVGCFIETAWTS
+517 LSYSSIFVETNWTPEQ
-531 DPDPVNDLFDFY
+531 DPDTDLIDFY
-543 VDDVSVTVEAEEPG
+543 VDDVSVTVEVEEPD

-606 PKQVLTGQLIQ
+606 PKQVLTGHLSQ

-701 FYVDDVSVTVEAEEP
+701 
-716 GYGIIVNGGFENGS
+716 I
-730 EPWAVQEAST
+730 
-740 LEIVTEEAFSGSYS
+740 
-754 AKISDRTNTA
+754 
-764 SGPKQV
+764 
-770 LTGQLIQGQKVQVS
+770 
-784 AKVKYNDGP
+784 
-793 ASKTFNFCIQCG
+793 
-805 DWRGIDVVGSVT
+805 
-817 AQKGQWATITG
+817 
-828 TYTIPN
+828 
-834 DADMSYVGCFIET
+834 
-847 AWTAAPDPT
+847 
-856 NDLFDF
+856 

-1031 DGAAWTQI
+1031 DGAAWNQI

-1090 NASLDDIDDVLGVAY
+1090 NASLDDIEDVLGVAY

-1146 VTGEATYTYQDGRLV
+1146 VTGDATYTYQDGRLV

-1208 NVSYRVDNAV
+1208 NVSYRVDSAV
-1218 SNISLVKL
+1218 ANISLVKL

-1270 DQNGNIIDN
+1270 DQDGNIIDN

-1613 AVAGLDFGDK
+1613 AVAGLDFGHK

-1641 LRVDSPDGTVVGTL
+1641 LRVDSPDGTAVGTL

-1728 GVVQAAVDAFQKALD
+1728 GVVQAAVDAFQKAMD

-1768 GIWGLGLKQG
+1768 GIWALGLKQG
-1778 DKTMLELLIHR
+1778 DKTMLELLIHK

-1849 SILEDLIGT
+1849 SILEDLIGA
-1858 AQDMDLTGYTAES
+1858 AQGMDLTGYTAES

-1892 EDDQQVVNDAVAAL
+1892 EDDQQVVDDAVAAL

-1978 AYVSRKRRS
+1978 AYVTRKRRS